1 MAKEKVAGLM
11 STEIGLNTAKAT
23 QGLNELKSAVK
34 DSTNEWKQM
43 ESQMKASGDEIGA
56 SEAKYK
62 GLSQS
67 VEKQQDVLQKLRQ
80 EQAEV
85 NRSTEAGEKTYQK
98 YASQITTAERQL
110 NSMIAQQ
117 AKAKQAYELQE
128 SGIAG
133 LNKEI
138 QQSIKETDA
147 YVERLKAEGKEEE
160 ALKAQKEGL
169 SRTLDKQSQLY
180 EAQSR
185 QLEKMTKSGDASSES
200 ISKQKIALDKTATS
214 IAKGKQSLEELD
226 LGQSKIGKNEGATEA
241 GGKFEKLTGA
251 VGKTTAGLT
260 ATVAVAGTAL
270 AGVSKLVGAIYDQQG
285 QVSALQAKTTGSY
298 KESKEAISAINKLY
312 AQGYGESVEDLTETY
327 TKLKQMNPKA
337 EVGELAEQT
346 KLVTQYS
353 KASGAD
359 TEEVL
364 KGAQNATK
372 AWNMSYQEY
381 FDNLFTLQ
389 KQGGDVGGEI
399 SDNMA
404 EYSQVLGQM
413 GLSAKDSFSMIAN
426 GIKTGAY
433 NGDKLLDFTKEFSI
447 SLNDGRMDKAIGDFS
462 KKSQDMFQGY
472 KDGKVTAGDM
482 FKQITGEMGKMTD
495 KQKEATLASNLWSA
509 LGEDNSLKVLGSL
522 GKQNKAFSDVSGT
535 AKKASDQLKESNPFE
550 LMKRSAEASV
560 SSVTMSAT
568 ETKKFKKALE
578 PLQKAVKNFI
588 NTMVKNMPAIVKA
601 ITPVVNFVAKH
612 GKAITAVLTG
622 ILALHFGSKVVS
634 SVSGVIKSV
643 KTLLPVLK
651 SIGTFMAANPATIW
665 IAGFV
670 ALAIALTELYKHSA
684 KFRSFVNGL
693 VEVAGNFF
701 KSVGKWIGS
710 ATKTVGKFF
719 SNIGKWFSGV
729 GKSISDGASAIGKW
743 FSGLV
748 RGFQKGWDAFIKFAT
763 GLLKTFGKI
772 VLISMALPLGIAITL
787 MKPLVGPMKTII
799 SALAKWLKSVWT
811 PVKNTWTSTWNAIGK
826 WFSSLLNS
834 IIKMWNTA
842 MTALGNTLRKEMDA
856 ISSVWSKAWSAIS
869 RIFTDVWNKMVRVFE
884 PIIKSIQRIV
894 SDTVNAI
901 SSAWSKAWSS
911 IADFFSNIWSKL
923 VHIGENGINAI
934 KNVLSPILSAIGR
947 LFSDTWKGIKN
958 GFSSLWDDMMAG
970 AKAGINGVIGVINTG
985 IGGINTVI
993 HMFGG
998 KENAL
1003 GKIPKF
1009 ANGTKGAP
1017 KGLAIVNDA
1026 PGEHYQEAI
1035 IDNSGR
1041 ATVLEGRN
1049 RLVNFSGGETVI
1061 PAHALPKFAHGT
1073 DNWLDTAIGWIKD
1086 KWDKLTEFIA
1096 HPIKALGNVMNKA
1109 VSGIAGSPLVTNIAP
1124 AMANGLVQGIADPI
1138 VNMFKSLKKK
1148 HDDEGS
1154 AAPAGSGVQRWK
1166 DLVIKALDKN
1176 GLSTSESMVNKV
1188 LRQIQSE
1195 SGGNEKAVQG
1205 GYTDINTITGD
1216 LAKGLM
1222 QTISATFN
1230 AYKFP
1235 GHGNIF
1241 NGYDN
1246 LLAALNYAKHRYGS
1260 NLSFLGQGH
1269 GYENGGIVSTHGLY
1283 EVAERNMPE
1292 IIIPLDPAKKMRAN
1306 DLLEQAN
1313 ARINGNQVTETASQ
1327 TDLSRVESK
1336 LDNMISLLSQ
1346 LANGQGNQV
1355 VQAIFDRNDLYR
1367 KQANDVN
1374 FRGYQSLI

>member
-1 MAKEKVAGLM
+1 
-11 STEIGLNTAKAT
+11 
-23 QGLNELKSAVK
+23 
-34 DSTNEWKQM
+34 
-43 ESQMKASGDEIGA
+43 
-56 SEAKYK
+56 
-62 GLSQS
+62 
-67 VEKQQDVLQKLRQ
+67 
-80 EQAEV
+80 
-85 NRSTEAGEKTYQK
+85 
-98 YASQITTAERQL
+98 
-110 NSMIAQQ
+110 
-117 AKAKQAYELQE
+117 
-128 SGIAG
+128 
-133 LNKEI
+133 
-138 QQSIKETDA
+138 
-147 YVERLKAEGKEEE
+147 
-160 ALKAQKEGL
+160 
-169 SRTLDKQSQLY
+169 
-180 EAQSR
+180 
-185 QLEKMTKSGDASSES
+185 
-200 ISKQKIALDKTATS
+200 
-214 IAKGKQSLEELD
+214 
-226 LGQSKIGKNEGATEA
+226 
-241 GGKFEKLTGA
+241 
-251 VGKTTAGLT
+251 
-260 ATVAVAGTAL
+260 
-270 AGVSKLVGAIYDQQG
+270 
-285 QVSALQAKTTGSY
+285 
-298 KESKEAISAINKLY
+298 
-312 AQGYGESVEDLTETY
+312 
-327 TKLKQMNPKA
+327 
-337 EVGELAEQT
+337 
-346 KLVTQYS
+346 
-353 KASGAD
+353 
-359 TEEVL
+359 
-364 KGAQNATK
+364 
-372 AWNMSYQEY
+372 
-381 FDNLFTLQ
+381 
-389 KQGGDVGGEI
+389 
-399 SDNMA
+399 MA

-447 SLNDGRMDKAIGDFS
+447 SLNDGRMDKAIGEFS

-522 GKQNKAFSDVSGT
+522 GKTNKAFDDTAGT
-535 AKKASDQLKESNPFE
+535 AKKAGDQLKESNPFE

-560 SSVTMSAT
+560 SSITMSAT
-568 ETKKFKKALE
+568 ETKNFKKALE
-578 PLQKAVKNFI
+578 PLQKAVKQFI
-588 NTMVKNMPAIVKA
+588 NTMVKNMPTIVKA
-601 ITPVVNFVAKH
+601 ITPVVNFVAQH
-612 GKAITAVLTG
+612 GKVITAVLAG
-622 ILALHFGSKVVS
+622 ILALHFGNRAVS
-634 SVSGVIKSV
+634 SITGIYSAVTKLWSGLKVIGAFLV
-643 KTLLPVLK
+643 
-651 SIGTFMAANPATIW
+651 ANPL
-665 IAGFV
+665 
-670 ALAIALTELYKHSA
+670 ALVITVIVGLGIALTELYKHSA

-719 SNIGKWFSGV
+719 SNIGKWFGGV
-729 GKSISDGASAIGKW
+729 GKSIGDGASAIGKW

-763 GLLKTFGKI
+763 NLLKTFGKI

-787 MKPLVGPMKTII
+787 IKPLVGPMKTII
-799 SALAKWLKSVWT
+799 SALAKWLKAVWT
-811 PVKNTWTSTWNAIGK
+811 PVKNAWTSTWNAIGK

-834 IIKMWNTA
+834 ITKMWNTA

-869 RIFTDVWNKMVRVFE
+869 RIFTDVWNKMVRVFD

-911 IADFFSNIWSKL
+911 IADFFSNIWRKL
-923 VHIGENGINAI
+923 VRIGENGINAI

-947 LFSDTWKGIKN
+947 VFSDTWKGIKN

-993 HMFGG
+993 HTFGG
-998 KENAL
+998 KKEAI

-1061 PAHALPKFAHGT
+1061 PAHALPKFANGT
-1073 DNWLDTAIGWIKD
+1073 DNWLDTAIGWISD

-1148 HDDEGS
+1148 HDDEGAS
-1154 AAPAGSGVQRWK
+1154 APAGSGVQRWK

-1230 AYKFP
+1230 AYAFP
-1235 GHGNIF
+1235 GHKNIF

-1246 LLAALNYAKHRYGS
+1246 LLAALAYAKNRYGS
-1260 NLSFLGQGH
+1260 NLAGLGEGH
-1269 GYENGGIVSTHGLY
+1269 GYAQGGIVSQHGFY
-1283 EVAERNMPE
+1283 EVAEQNMPE

-1306 DLLEQAN
+1306 ELLAEAN
-1313 ARINGNQVTETASQ
+1313 QRINGAQSQQVVVQSDTAQ
-1327 TDLSRVESK
+1327 LEQK
-1336 LDNMISLLSQ
+1336 FDNVITLLSLMLGVNQDQ
-1346 LANGQGNQV
+1346 LKAMQAQGGINLPNLMNQMGMA
-1355 VQAIFDRNDLYR
+1355 QATHN
-1367 KQANDVN
+1367 
-1374 FRGYQSLI
+1374 YQSI

>member
-23 QGLNELKSAVK
+23 QGLNELKSAVR

-43 ESQMKASGDEIGA
+43 ESQMKASGDIVGA
-56 SEAKYK
+56 SEVKYK
-62 GLSQS
+62 GLTES

-85 NRSTEAGEKTYQK
+85 NRSTEAGEATYQK

-270 AGVSKLVGAIYDQQG
+270 AGVSKLVNAIYDQQG

-372 AWNMSYQEY
+372 AWNMSYQDY

-447 SLNDGRMDKAIGDFS
+447 SLNDGRMDKSISEFS

-482 FKQITGEMGKMTD
+482 FKQISGEMSKMTD

-509 LGEDNSLKVLGSL
+509 LGEDNSLKVLESL

-535 AKKASDQLKESNPFE
+535 AKKTSDQLKESNPFE

-578 PLQKAVKNFI
+578 PLQKAVKDFI

-601 ITPVVNFVAKH
+601 ITPVVNFVADH
-612 GKAITAVLTG
+612 GKLILELMTAMLALNFTGKAINGLSKLHDAVTSTISVAQKVKDSKAFKWTASLGKKAFTKSIGAIKTVALGTGKLIGKSLKFTASIATKGANLAMAGLVKTAKATGTGIKLAFNFLKANPLILLVTAITAV
-622 ILALHFGSKVVS
+622 V
-634 SVSGVIKSV
+634 
-643 KTLLPVLK
+643 
-651 SIGTFMAANPATIW
+651 
-665 IAGFV
+665 V
-670 ALAIALTELYKHSA
+670 ALVELYKHNKKFRQFVDGLVKSA
-684 KFRSFVNGL
+684 KQ
-693 VEVAGNFF
+693 FF
-701 KSVGKWIGS
+701 EGI
-710 ATKTVGKFF
+710 T
-719 SNIGKWFSGV
+719 KWF
-729 GKSISDGASAIGKW
+729 
-743 FSGLV
+743 
-748 RGFQKGWDAFIKFAT
+748 
-763 GLLKTFGKI
+763 
-772 VLISMALPLGIAITL
+772 
-787 MKPLVGPMKTII
+787 
-799 SALAKWLKSVWT
+799 
-811 PVKNTWTSTWNAIGK
+811 
-826 WFSSLLNS
+826 
-834 IIKMWNTA
+834 
-842 MTALGNTLRKEMDA
+842 GN
-856 ISSVWSKAWSAIS
+856 
-869 RIFTDVWNKMVRVFE
+869 
-884 PIIKSIQRIV
+884 
-894 SDTVNAI
+894 
-901 SSAWSKAWSS
+901 AWSS
-911 IADFFSNIWSKL
+911 VTKSYDSFTHSFSKGWHSFTDGIGKAWNNTWSYVSNVFDKYINIYKRVIKTFTDFFTGNWRNLGKDIRGIWNALWDYVESIFGKKAGSIKHGIEGFGSKIWGTFQTIKDKVSGFWSDMWNGL
-923 VHIGENGINAI
+923 KDFARDGIN
-934 KNVLSPILSAIGR
+934 K
-947 LFSDTWKGIKN
+947 
-958 GFSSLWDDMMAG
+958 
-970 AKAGINGVIGVINTG
+970 VIGVINNG

-993 HMFGG
+993 HTFGG
-998 KENAL
+998 KKEAI

-1061 PAHALPKFAHGT
+1061 PAHALPKFAKGT
-1073 DNWLDTAIGWIKD
+1073 DNWLDTAVGWIKD
-1086 KWDKLTEFIA
+1086 KWEKLTEFISY
-1096 HPIKALGNVMNKA
+1096 PIKSLGNIMNKA
-1109 VSGIAGSPLVTNIAP
+1109 VENISGSALVTNVAP
-1124 AMANGLVQGIADPI
+1124 AMGNGFVQGIADPI
-1138 VNMFKSLKKK
+1138 VNLFKSLKKK
-1148 HDDEGS
+1148 HDDEEAS
-1154 AAPAGSGVQRWK
+1154 APAGSGVQRWK

-1188 LRQIQSE
+1188 LRQIQTE

-1222 QTISATFN
+1222 QTISAIFN
-1230 AYKFP
+1230 AYAFP
-1235 GHGNIF
+1235 GHKNIF

-1246 LLAALNYAKHRYGS
+1246 LLAALAYAKNRYGS
-1260 NLSFLGQGH
+1260 KLAGLGEGH
-1269 GYENGGIVSTHGLY
+1269 GYAQGGIVSQHGFY
-1283 EVAERNMPE
+1283 EVAEQNMPE

-1306 DLLEQAN
+1306 ELLGQAN
-1313 ARINGNQVTETASQ
+1313 QRINGTQSQQVVVQSDTAQ
-1327 TDLSRVESK
+1327 LEQK
-1336 LDNMISLLSQ
+1336 FDNVITLLSLMLGVNQDQ
-1346 LANGQGNQV
+1346 LKAMQAQGGINLPNLMNQMGMA
-1355 VQAIFDRNDLYR
+1355 QATHN
-1367 KQANDVN
+1367 
-1374 FRGYQSLI
+1374 YQSI

>member
-1 MAKEKVAGLM
+1 M
-11 STEIGLNTAKAT
+11 
-23 QGLNELKSAVK
+23 
-34 DSTNEWKQM
+34 
-43 ESQMKASGDEIGA
+43 
-56 SEAKYK
+56 
-62 GLSQS
+62 
-67 VEKQQDVLQKLRQ
+67 
-80 EQAEV
+80 
-85 NRSTEAGEKTYQK
+85 NRSTEAGEATYQK

-110 NSMIAQQ
+110 ASMTKQQEQ
-117 AKAKQAYELQE
+117 AKRAYELQE

-226 LGQSKIGKNEGATEA
+226 LGQSKVGKNNGAEEA
-241 GGKFEKLTGA
+241 SGKFSKLTGA

-285 QVSALQAKTTGSY
+285 QVNALQAKTTGSY

-447 SLNDGRMDKAIGDFS
+447 SLNDGRMDKSISEFS

-535 AKKASDQLKESNPFE
+535 AKKTSDQLKDSNPFE

-578 PLQKAVKNFI
+578 PLQKAVKQFI
-588 NTMVKNMPAIVKA
+588 DTMVKNMPAIVKA
-601 ITPVVNFVAKH
+601 ITPVVNFVANHGKLIMTIMTTMLALNFT
-612 GKAITAVLTG
+612 GKAINGISNLHGSIKDLMPTVTNAAKKGKKAFKWTASLGKKAFMGTLNGLKTTAVATG
-622 ILALHFGSKVVS
+622 KGIG
-634 SVSGVIKSV
+634 KSV
-643 KTLLPVLK
+643 KWT
-651 SIGTFMAANPATIW
+651 A
-665 IAGFV
+665 
-670 ALAIALTELYKHSA
+670 
-684 KFRSFVNGL
+684 
-693 VEVAGNFF
+693 
-701 KSVGKWIGS
+701 SV
-710 ATKTVGKFF
+710 ATK
-719 SNIGKWFSGV
+719 
-729 GKSISDGASAIGKW
+729 GAKLA
-743 FSGLV
+743 L
-748 RGFQKGWDAFIKFAT
+748 T
-763 GLLKTFGKI
+763 GLLKTAKLTGKGI
-772 VLISMALPLGIAITL
+772 KLAFNFLKANPLILLVTAITAIIVA
-787 MKPLVGPMKTII
+787 LVELYKHNKKFRQFVDGLVK
-799 SALAKWLKSVWT
+799 SAKKFFEGIT
-811 PVKNTWTSTWNAIGK
+811 K
-826 WFSSLLNS
+826 WF
-834 IIKMWNTA
+834 
-842 MTALGNTLRKEMDA
+842 GN
-856 ISSVWSKAWSAIS
+856 
-869 RIFTDVWNKMVRVFE
+869 
-884 PIIKSIQRIV
+884 
-894 SDTVNAI
+894 
-901 SSAWSKAWSS
+901 AWSS
-911 IADFFSNIWSKL
+911 VTKGYNSFSKSFSKGWHSFTDGIGKAWNSTWSYVGNVFDKYINVYKRIMRTFTDFFTGNWGNLGKDIRGIWNALWDYVESIFGKKVGSIKSGIEGFGSKIWNTFQTIKDKVSGFWSDMWNGL
-923 VHIGENGINAI
+923 KDFARDGIN
-934 KNVLSPILSAIGR
+934 N
-947 LFSDTWKGIKN
+947 
-958 GFSSLWDDMMAG
+958 
-970 AKAGINGVIGVINTG
+970 VIGVINTG

-993 HMFGG
+993 HTFGG
-998 KENAL
+998 KKEAIS
-1003 GKIPKF
+1003 KIPKF

-1035 IDNSGR
+1035 IDNSGK

-1061 PAHALPKFAHGT
+1061 PAHALPKFANGT
-1073 DNWLDTAIGWIKD
+1073 DNWLDTAIGWISD

-1109 VSGIAGSPLVTNIAP
+1109 VSGITGSHLVTNIAP

-1148 HDDEGS
+1148 HEDEDVV
-1154 AAPAGSGVQRWK
+1154 A
-1166 DLVIKALDKN
+1166 
-1176 GLSTSESMVNKV
+1176 
-1188 LRQIQSE
+1188 
-1195 SGGNEKAVQG
+1195 QG
-1205 GYTDINTITGD
+1205 GEGAMSKESFNKTARKAADMIGEHLSGADLAQLWSQAMFESNVNPSINTGYDDHDGTG
-1216 LAKGLM
+1216 KPRGLF
-1222 QTISATFN
+1222 QYKVGTFN
-1230 AYKFP
+1230 AWKYP
-1235 GHGNIF
+1235 GHNNILSALDQFLAVF
-1241 NGYDN
+1241 NMVDWRSALAPTGVKRGWGPWGAKRFAN
-1246 LLAALNYAKHRYGS
+1246 GGWINSRTFAEMGEEGFPEVVIPMNPSRKPRANQLLA
-1260 NLSFLGQGH
+1260 
-1269 GYENGGIVSTHGLY
+1269 E
-1283 EVAERNMPE
+1283 
-1292 IIIPLDPAKKMRAN
+1292 AN
-1306 DLLEQAN
+1306 Q
-1313 ARINGNQVTETASQ
+1313 RINGAQGQQVVVQSDTAQLEQKFDS
-1327 TDLSRVESK
+1327 V
-1336 LDNMISLLSQ
+1336 ISLLSLMLGVNRDQ
-1346 LANGQGNQV
+1346 LKALQSQGGINLPNLMNQMGMA
-1355 VQAIFDRNDLYR
+1355 QTTHN
-1367 KQANDVN
+1367 
-1374 FRGYQSLI
+1374 YQSI

>member
-23 QGLNELKSAVK
+23 QGLNELKSAVR

-43 ESQMKASGDEIGA
+43 ESQMKASGDIVGA
-56 SEAKYK
+56 SEVKYK
-62 GLSQS
+62 GLTES

-85 NRSTEAGEKTYQK
+85 NRSTEAGEATYQK

-270 AGVSKLVGAIYDQQG
+270 AGVSKLVNAIYDQQG

-372 AWNMSYQEY
+372 AWNMSYQDY

-447 SLNDGRMDKAIGDFS
+447 SLNDGRMDKSISEFS

-482 FKQITGEMGKMTD
+482 FKQISGEMSKMTD

-509 LGEDNSLKVLGSL
+509 LGEDNSLKVLESL

-535 AKKASDQLKESNPFE
+535 AKKTSDQLKESNPFE

-578 PLQKAVKNFI
+578 PLQKAVKDFI

-601 ITPVVNFVAKH
+601 ITPVVNFVADH
-612 GKAITAVLTG
+612 GKLILELMTAMLALNFTGKAINGLSKLHDAVTSTISVAQKVKDSKAFKWTASLGKKAFTKSIGAIKTVALGTGKLIGKSLKFTASIATKGANLAMAGLVKTAKATGTGIKLAFNFLKANPLILLVTAITAV
-622 ILALHFGSKVVS
+622 V
-634 SVSGVIKSV
+634 
-643 KTLLPVLK
+643 
-651 SIGTFMAANPATIW
+651 
-665 IAGFV
+665 V
-670 ALAIALTELYKHSA
+670 ALVELYKHNKKFRQFVDGLVKSA
-684 KFRSFVNGL
+684 KQ
-693 VEVAGNFF
+693 FF
-701 KSVGKWIGS
+701 EGI
-710 ATKTVGKFF
+710 T
-719 SNIGKWFSGV
+719 KWF
-729 GKSISDGASAIGKW
+729 
-743 FSGLV
+743 
-748 RGFQKGWDAFIKFAT
+748 
-763 GLLKTFGKI
+763 
-772 VLISMALPLGIAITL
+772 
-787 MKPLVGPMKTII
+787 
-799 SALAKWLKSVWT
+799 
-811 PVKNTWTSTWNAIGK
+811 
-826 WFSSLLNS
+826 
-834 IIKMWNTA
+834 
-842 MTALGNTLRKEMDA
+842 GN
-856 ISSVWSKAWSAIS
+856 
-869 RIFTDVWNKMVRVFE
+869 
-884 PIIKSIQRIV
+884 
-894 SDTVNAI
+894 
-901 SSAWSKAWSS
+901 AWSS
-911 IADFFSNIWSKL
+911 VTKSYDSFTHSFSKGWHSFTDGIGKAWNNTWSYVSNVFDKYINIYKRVIKTFTDFFTGNWRNLGKDIRGIWNALWDYVESIFGKKAGSIKHGIEGFGSKIWGTFQTIKDKVSGFWSDMWNGL
-923 VHIGENGINAI
+923 KDFARNGIN
-934 KNVLSPILSAIGR
+934 NVI
-947 LFSDTWKGIKN
+947 DT
-958 GFSSLWDDMMAG
+958 
-970 AKAGINGVIGVINTG
+970 INNG

-993 HMFGG
+993 HTFGG
-998 KENAL
+998 KKNAI

-1026 PGEHYQEAI
+1026 PGEHYQETI

-1061 PAHALPKFAHGT
+1061 PAHALPKFAKGT
-1073 DNWLDTAIGWIKD
+1073 DNWLDTAVGWIKD
-1086 KWDKLTEFIA
+1086 KWEKLTEFIS
-1096 HPIKALGNVMNKA
+1096 HPIKSLGNIMNKA
-1109 VSGIAGSPLVTNIAP
+1109 VENISGSALVTNVAP
-1124 AMANGLVQGIADPI
+1124 AMGNGFVQGIADPI
-1138 VNMFKSLKKK
+1138 VNLFKSLKKK
-1148 HDDEGS
+1148 HDDEEAS
-1154 AAPAGSGVQRWK
+1154 APAGSGVQRWK

-1188 LRQIQSE
+1188 LRQIQTE

-1230 AYKFP
+1230 AYAFP
-1235 GHGNIF
+1235 GHKNIF

-1246 LLAALNYAKHRYGS
+1246 LLAALAYAKNRYGS
-1260 NLSFLGQGH
+1260 KLAGLGEGH
-1269 GYENGGIVSTHGLY
+1269 GYAQGGIVSQHGFY
-1283 EVAERNMPE
+1283 EVAEQNMPE

-1306 DLLEQAN
+1306 ELLGQAN
-1313 ARINGNQVTETASQ
+1313 QRINGTQSQQVVVQSDTAQ
-1327 TDLSRVESK
+1327 LEQK
-1336 LDNMISLLSQ
+1336 FDNVITLLSLMLGVNQDQ
-1346 LANGQGNQV
+1346 LKAMQAQGGINLPNLMNQMGMA
-1355 VQAIFDRNDLYR
+1355 QATHN
-1367 KQANDVN
+1367 
-1374 FRGYQSLI
+1374 YQSI

>member
-1 MAKEKVAGLM
+1 MVKEKVAGLM
-11 STEIGLNTAKAT
+11 STEIGLNTTKAT
-23 QGLNELKSAVK
+23 ESLNQLKSAVK

-62 GLSQS
+62 GLTQS
-67 VEKQQDVLQKLRQ
+67 VNQQQDVLQKLRQ

-85 NRSTEAGEKTYQK
+85 NRSTEAGEATYQK

-110 NSMIAQQ
+110 ASMTKQQEQ
-117 AKAKQAYELQE
+117 AKRAYELQE

-147 YVERLKAEGKEEE
+147 YVDRLKAEGKEEE

-251 VGKTTAGLT
+251 VGKTKLGLT
-260 ATVAVAGTAL
+260 ATVAAAGTAL

-285 QVSALQAKTTGSY
+285 QVNALQAKTTGSY
-298 KESKEAISAINKLY
+298 KESKEAIAAINKLY

-372 AWNMSYQEY
+372 AWNMSYQDY

-447 SLNDGRMDKAIGDFS
+447 SLNDGRMDKSISEFS

-535 AKKASDQLKESNPFE
+535 AKKTSDQLKESNPFE

-588 NTMVKNMPAIVKA
+588 DTMVKNMPAIVKA

-670 ALAIALTELYKHSA
+670 ALAVAFTALYKHNKKFRQFVDGLVKSA
-684 KFRSFVNGL
+684 KQFFEGITKWFGNAWSSVTKGYNSFS
-693 VEVAGNFF
+693 
-701 KSVGKWIGS
+701 KS
-710 ATKTVGKFF
+710 F
-719 SNIGKWFSGV
+719 SKGWHSFTDGIGKAWNSTWSYV
-729 GKSISDGASAIGKW
+729 GNVFDKNLNVYKKVLRLFTDFFTGNWGNLGKDIRGIWNALWDYVESI
-743 FSGLV
+743 
-748 RGFQKGWDAFIKFAT
+748 
-763 GLLKTFGKI
+763 FGKKAGSI
-772 VLISMALPLGIAITL
+772 KHGIENF
-787 MKPLVGPMKTII
+787 G
-799 SALAKWLKSVWT
+799 
-811 PVKNTWTSTWNAIGK
+811 
-826 WFSSLLNS
+826 
-834 IIKMWNTA
+834 
-842 MTALGNTLRKEMDA
+842 
-856 ISSVWSKAWSAIS
+856 SSVWNLFGRIKDRVSGFWS
-869 RIFTDVWNKMVRVFE
+869 DMWNGLK
-884 PIIKSIQRIV
+884 
-894 SDTVNAI
+894 
-901 SSAWSKAWSS
+901 
-911 IADFFSNIWSKL
+911 DFARD
-923 VHIGENGINAI
+923 GIN
-934 KNVLSPILSAIGR
+934 N
-947 LFSDTWKGIKN
+947 
-958 GFSSLWDDMMAG
+958 
-970 AKAGINGVIGVINTG
+970 VIGVINNG
-985 IGGINTVI
+985 IGGINSVI
-993 HMFGG
+993 HTFGG
-998 KENAL
+998 KKEAI

-1061 PAHALPKFAHGT
+1061 PAHALPKFANGT
-1073 DNWLDTAIGWIKD
+1073 DNWLDTAIGWISD

-1096 HPIKALGNVMNKA
+1096 HPIKALGNVMNQA
-1109 VSGIAGSPLVTNIAP
+1109 VSGITGSPLVTNIAP

-1148 HDDEGS
+1148 HEDEDVVAQAGEGAMS
-1154 AAPAGSGVQRWK
+1154 KESFNKTARKAADMIGEHLSGA
-1166 DLVIKALDKN
+1166 DLAQLW
-1176 GLSTSESMVNKV
+1176 SQAMFESNVNP
-1188 LRQIQSE
+1188 S
-1195 SGGNEKAVQG
+1195 
-1205 GYTDINTITGD
+1205 INTGYDDGDGTG
-1216 LAKGLM
+1216 KPRGLF
-1222 QTISATFN
+1222 QYKVRTFN
-1230 AYKFP
+1230 AWKYP
-1235 GHGNIF
+1235 GHNNILSALDQFLAVF
-1241 NGYDN
+1241 NMVDWRSA
-1246 LLAALNYAKHRYGS
+1246 LAPTGVKRGWGPWGAKR
-1260 NLSFLGQGH
+1260 FAD
-1269 GYENGGIVSTHGLY
+1269 GGWINSRTFAEMGEEGFP
-1283 EVAERNMPE
+1283 EVV
-1292 IIIPLDPAKKMRAN
+1292 IPMNPSRKPRAN
-1306 DLLEQAN
+1306 QLLEEAN
-1313 ARINGNQVTETASQ
+1313 QRINGNQVTETASQ

-1346 LANGQGNQV
+1346 LATGQGNQV

-1374 FRGYQSLI
+1374 LRGYQSFI

>member
-23 QGLNELKSAVK
+23 QGLNELKSAVR

-43 ESQMKASGDEIGA
+43 ESQMKASGDIVGA
-56 SEAKYK
+56 SEVKYK
-62 GLSQS
+62 GLTES

-85 NRSTEAGEKTYQK
+85 NRSTEAGEATYQK

-270 AGVSKLVGAIYDQQG
+270 AGVSKLVNAIYDQQG

-372 AWNMSYQEY
+372 AWNMSYQDY

-447 SLNDGRMDKAIGDFS
+447 SLNDGRMDKSISEFS

-482 FKQITGEMGKMTD
+482 FKQISGEMSKMTD

-509 LGEDNSLKVLGSL
+509 LGEDNSLKVLESL

-535 AKKASDQLKESNPFE
+535 AKKTSDQLKESNPFE

-578 PLQKAVKNFI
+578 PLQKAVKDFI

-601 ITPVVNFVAKH
+601 ITPVVNFVADH
-612 GKAITAVLTG
+612 GKLILELMTAMLALNFTGKAINGLSKLHDAVTSTISVAQKVKDSKAFKWTASLGKKAFTKSIGAIKTVALGTGKLIGKSLKFTASIATKGANLAMAGLVKTAKATGTGIKLAFNFLKANPLILLVTAITAV
-622 ILALHFGSKVVS
+622 V
-634 SVSGVIKSV
+634 
-643 KTLLPVLK
+643 
-651 SIGTFMAANPATIW
+651 
-665 IAGFV
+665 V
-670 ALAIALTELYKHSA
+670 ALVELYKHNKKFRQFVDGLVKSA
-684 KFRSFVNGL
+684 KQFFEGITKWFGNAWSSVTKSYDSFTH
-693 VEVAGNFF
+693 
-701 KSVGKWIGS
+701 S
-710 ATKTVGKFF
+710 F
-719 SNIGKWFSGV
+719 SKGWHSFTDGIGKAWNNTWSYVSNVFDKYINIYKRV
-729 GKSISDGASAIGKW
+729 I
-743 FSGLV
+743 
-748 RGFQKGWDAFIKFAT
+748 
-763 GLLKTFGKI
+763 KTFTDFFTGNWGNLGKDI
-772 VLISMALPLGIAITL
+772 RGI
-787 MKPLVGPMKTII
+787 
-799 SALAKWLKSVWT
+799 
-811 PVKNTWTSTWNAIGK
+811 WNALWDYVESIFGK
-826 WFSSLLNS
+826 KAGS
-834 IIKMWNTA
+834 IKHGIENF
-842 MTALGNTLRKEMDA
+842 G
-856 ISSVWSKAWSAIS
+856 SSVWNLFGRIKYKVSGFWS
-869 RIFTDVWNKMVRVFE
+869 DMWNGLK
-884 PIIKSIQRIV
+884 
-894 SDTVNAI
+894 
-901 SSAWSKAWSS
+901 
-911 IADFFSNIWSKL
+911 DFARD
-923 VHIGENGINAI
+923 GIN
-934 KNVLSPILSAIGR
+934 NVIS
-947 LFSDTWKGIKN
+947 
-958 GFSSLWDDMMAG
+958 
-970 AKAGINGVIGVINTG
+970 VINNG

-993 HMFGG
+993 HTFGG
-998 KENAL
+998 KKEAI

-1041 ATVLEGRN
+1041 ATVLGGRN

-1061 PAHALPKFAHGT
+1061 PAHALPKFAKGT
-1073 DNWLDTAIGWIKD
+1073 DNWLDTAVGWIKD
-1086 KWDKLTEFIA
+1086 KWEKLTEFIS
-1096 HPIKALGNVMNKA
+1096 HPIKSLGNIMNKA
-1109 VSGIAGSPLVTNIAP
+1109 VENISGSALVTNVAP
-1124 AMANGLVQGIADPI
+1124 AVGNGFVQGIADPI
-1138 VNMFKSLKKK
+1138 VNLFKSLKKK
-1148 HDDEGS
+1148 HDDEEAS
-1154 AAPAGSGVQRWK
+1154 APAGSGVQRWK

-1188 LRQIQSE
+1188 LRQIQTE

-1230 AYKFP
+1230 AYAFP
-1235 GHGNIF
+1235 GHKNIF

-1246 LLAALNYAKHRYGS
+1246 LLAALAYAKNRYGS
-1260 NLSFLGQGH
+1260 NLAGLGEGH
-1269 GYENGGIVSTHGLY
+1269 GYAQGGIVSQHGFY
-1283 EVAERNMPE
+1283 EVAEQNMPE

-1306 DLLEQAN
+1306 KLLAEAN
-1313 ARINGNQVTETASQ
+1313 QRINGAQSQQVVVQSDTSQ
-1327 TDLSRVESK
+1327 LEQK
-1336 LDNMISLLSQ
+1336 FDNVIALLSLMLGVNQDQ
-1346 LANGQGNQV
+1346 LKALQSQGGINLPNLMNQMGMA
-1355 VQAIFDRNDLYR
+1355 QTTHN
-1367 KQANDVN
+1367 
-1374 FRGYQSLI
+1374 YQSI

>member
-85 NRSTEAGEKTYQK
+85 NRSTEAGEATYQK

-147 YVERLKAEGKEEE
+147 YVERLKAEGREEE

-185 QLEKMTKSGDASSES
+185 QLEKMVKSGDASSES

-285 QVSALQAKTTGSY
+285 QVNALQAKTTGSY

-353 KASGAD
+353 KDSGAD

-372 AWNMSYQEY
+372 AWHMSYQDY

-426 GIKTGAY
+426 GIKSGAY

-447 SLNDGRMDKAIGDFS
+447 SLNDGRMDKSISEFS

-522 GKQNKAFSDVSGT
+522 GKTNKAFDDTAGT
-535 AKKASDQLKESNPFE
+535 AKKTSDQLKESNPFE

-588 NTMVKNMPAIVKA
+588 DTMVKNMPAIVKA
-601 ITPVVNFVAKH
+601 ITPVVNFVADH
-612 GKAITAVLTG
+612 GKLILGVLTTMLALNFTGKAINGLSNLRGAITTTTSVAKKAGSVGKTAFKWTASLGKKAFTKSIGAIKTVALGTGKLIGKSLKWTASIATKGANLAMAGLVKTAKATGTGIKLAFNFLKANPLILLVTAITAV
-622 ILALHFGSKVVS
+622 V
-634 SVSGVIKSV
+634 
-643 KTLLPVLK
+643 
-651 SIGTFMAANPATIW
+651 
-665 IAGFV
+665 V
-670 ALAIALTELYKHSA
+670 ALVELYKHNKKFRQFVDGLVKSA
-684 KFRSFVNGL
+684 KQ
-693 VEVAGNFF
+693 FF
-701 KSVGKWIGS
+701 EGI
-710 ATKTVGKFF
+710 T
-719 SNIGKWFSGV
+719 KWF
-729 GKSISDGASAIGKW
+729 
-743 FSGLV
+743 
-748 RGFQKGWDAFIKFAT
+748 
-763 GLLKTFGKI
+763 
-772 VLISMALPLGIAITL
+772 
-787 MKPLVGPMKTII
+787 
-799 SALAKWLKSVWT
+799 
-811 PVKNTWTSTWNAIGK
+811 
-826 WFSSLLNS
+826 
-834 IIKMWNTA
+834 
-842 MTALGNTLRKEMDA
+842 GN
-856 ISSVWSKAWSAIS
+856 
-869 RIFTDVWNKMVRVFE
+869 
-884 PIIKSIQRIV
+884 
-894 SDTVNAI
+894 
-901 SSAWSKAWSS
+901 AWSS
-911 IADFFSNIWSKL
+911 VTKGYNSFSKSFSKGWNSFTDGIGRAWNSTWSYVGNVFDKYLNVYKKGLRLFTDFFTGNWGNLGKDIRGIWNALWDYVESIFGKRVGAIKSGIEGFGSKIWGTFQTIKDKVSGFWSDMWNGL
-923 VHIGENGINAI
+923 KDFARDGIN
-934 KNVLSPILSAIGR
+934 N
-947 LFSDTWKGIKN
+947 
-958 GFSSLWDDMMAG
+958 
-970 AKAGINGVIGVINTG
+970 VIGVINAG

-993 HMFGG
+993 HTFGG
-998 KENAL
+998 KKEAI

-1096 HPIKALGNVMNKA
+1096 HPIKALGNVMNRA
-1109 VSGIAGSPLVTNIAP
+1109 VSGISGSPLVTNIAP

-1138 VNMFKSLKKK
+1138 VNLFKSLKKK
-1148 HDDEGS
+1148 HEDEDVVAQAGEGAMS
-1154 AAPAGSGVQRWK
+1154 KESFNKAARKAADIIGEHLSGA
-1166 DLVIKALDKN
+1166 DLAQLW
-1176 GLSTSESMVNKV
+1176 SQAMFESNVNP
-1188 LRQIQSE
+1188 S
-1195 SGGNEKAVQG
+1195 
-1205 GYTDINTITGD
+1205 INTGYDDHDGTG
-1216 LAKGLM
+1216 KPRGLF
-1222 QTISATFN
+1222 QYKVGTFN
-1230 AYKFP
+1230 AWKYP
-1235 GHGNIF
+1235 GHNNILSALDQFLAVF
-1241 NGYDN
+1241 NMVDWRSALAPTGVKRGWGPWGAKRFADGGWIN
-1246 LLAALNYAKHRYGS
+1246 SRTFAEMGEEGFPEVVIPMNPSRKPRANQLLA
-1260 NLSFLGQGH
+1260 
-1269 GYENGGIVSTHGLY
+1269 E
-1283 EVAERNMPE
+1283 
-1292 IIIPLDPAKKMRAN
+1292 AN
-1306 DLLEQAN
+1306 Q
-1313 ARINGNQVTETASQ
+1313 RINGAQSQQVVVQSDTTQLEQ
-1327 TDLSRVESK
+1327 K
-1336 LDNMISLLSQ
+1336 FDNVISLLSLMLGVNQDQ
-1346 LANGQGNQV
+1346 LKAMQAQGGINLPNLMNQMGMA
-1355 VQAIFDRNDLYR
+1355 QTTHN
-1367 KQANDVN
+1367 
-1374 FRGYQSLI
+1374 YQSI

>member
-11 STEIGLNTAKAT
+11 STEIGLNTNKAT
-23 QGLNELKSAVK
+23 ESLNQLKSAVK

-85 NRSTEAGEKTYQK
+85 NRSTEAGEATYQK

-110 NSMIAQQ
+110 ASMTKQQEQ
-117 AKAKQAYELQE
+117 AKRAYELQE

-160 ALKAQKEGL
+160 GLKAQKEGL
-169 SRTLDKQSQLY
+169 SRTLSKQSDLY
-180 EAQSR
+180 EAQR
-185 QLEKMTKSGDASSES
+185 KQLDKMVKSGDASSES

-251 VGKTTAGLT
+251 VDKTKLGLT
-260 ATVAVAGTAL
+260 ATVTAAGAAL
-270 AGVSKLVGAIYDQQG
+270 AGVSKLVSAVYDQQS

-298 KESKEAISAINKLY
+298 KESKEAVAAINKLY

-447 SLNDGRMDKAIGDFS
+447 SLNDGRMDEAISSFS

-509 LGEDNSLKVLGSL
+509 LGEDNSLKVLESL
-522 GKQNKAFSDVSGT
+522 GKQNKAFDNVSGT
-535 AKKASDQLKESNPFE
+535 AKKTSDQLKESNPFE

-588 NTMVKNMPAIVKA
+588 DTMVKNMPAIIKA

-634 SVSGVIKSV
+634 SVSGVIKSI

-651 SIGTFMAANPATIW
+651 SIGTFMAANPATLW

-670 ALAIALTELYKHSA
+670 ALAVAFTALYKHSK
-684 KFRSFVNGL
+684 KFRTFVDGI
-693 VEVAGNFF
+693 VKSSKNF
-701 KSVGKWIGS
+701 
-710 ATKTVGKFF
+710 
-719 SNIGKWFSGV
+719 FSGV
-729 GKSISDGASAIGKW
+729 TKW
-743 FSGLV
+743 FGNTWSSV
-748 RGFQKGWDAFIKFAT
+748 TKGFSSFNKSFSKGWHSFTDGISRAWNTTWNYVGNAFDKNLNVYKKGLRLFTDFFT
-763 GLLKTFGKI
+763 GNWVNLGKDIGGIWNALWDYVESIFGKKAGSI
-772 VLISMALPLGIAITL
+772 KHGIENF
-787 MKPLVGPMKTII
+787 G
-799 SALAKWLKSVWT
+799 
-811 PVKNTWTSTWNAIGK
+811 
-826 WFSSLLNS
+826 
-834 IIKMWNTA
+834 
-842 MTALGNTLRKEMDA
+842 
-856 ISSVWSKAWSAIS
+856 SSVWNLFGRIKDRVSGFWS
-869 RIFTDVWNKMVRVFE
+869 DMWNGLK
-884 PIIKSIQRIV
+884 
-894 SDTVNAI
+894 
-901 SSAWSKAWSS
+901 
-911 IADFFSNIWSKL
+911 DFARD
-923 VHIGENGINAI
+923 GIN
-934 KNVLSPILSAIGR
+934 NVIS
-947 LFSDTWKGIKN
+947 
-958 GFSSLWDDMMAG
+958 
-970 AKAGINGVIGVINTG
+970 VINNG

-993 HMFGG
+993 HTFGG
-998 KENAL
+998 KKEVI

-1061 PAHALPKFAHGT
+1061 PAHALPKFANGT

-1096 HPIKALGNVMNKA
+1096 HPIKALGNVMNKV
-1109 VSGIAGSPLVTNIAP
+1109 VSGITGSPLVTNIAP

-1148 HDDEGS
+1148 HEDEDVVAQAGEGAMS
-1154 AAPAGSGVQRWK
+1154 KESFNKTARKAADIIGEHLSGA
-1166 DLVIKALDKN
+1166 DLAQLW
-1176 GLSTSESMVNKV
+1176 SQAMFESNVNP
-1188 LRQIQSE
+1188 S
-1195 SGGNEKAVQG
+1195 
-1205 GYTDINTITGD
+1205 INTGYDDHDGTG
-1216 LAKGLM
+1216 KPRGLF
-1222 QTISATFN
+1222 QYKVGTFN
-1230 AYKFP
+1230 AWKYP
-1235 GHGNIF
+1235 GHNNILSALDQFLAVF
-1241 NGYDN
+1241 NMVDWRSALAPTGVKRGWGPWGAKRFADGGWIN
-1246 LLAALNYAKHRYGS
+1246 SRTFAEMGEEGFPEVVIPMNPSRKPRANQLLA
-1260 NLSFLGQGH
+1260 
-1269 GYENGGIVSTHGLY
+1269 E
-1283 EVAERNMPE
+1283 
-1292 IIIPLDPAKKMRAN
+1292 AN
-1306 DLLEQAN
+1306 Q
-1313 ARINGNQVTETASQ
+1313 RINGAQEQQIVVQSDTAQ
-1327 TDLSRVESK
+1327 LEQK
-1336 LDNMISLLSQ
+1336 FDNVITLLSLMLGVNQDQ
-1346 LANGQGNQV
+1346 LKAMQAQGGINLPNLMNQMGMA
-1355 VQAIFDRNDLYR
+1355 QATHN
-1367 KQANDVN
+1367 
-1374 FRGYQSLI
+1374 YQSI

>member
-62 GLSQS
+62 GLTQS
-67 VEKQQDVLQKLRQ
+67 VSQQQDVLQKLRQ

-85 NRSTEAGEKTYQK
+85 NRSTEAGEATYQK

-185 QLEKMTKSGDASSES
+185 QLEKMVKSGDASSES

-337 EVGELAEQT
+337 DVGELAEQT

-447 SLNDGRMDKAIGDFS
+447 SLNDGRMDKSISEFS

-535 AKKASDQLKESNPFE
+535 AKKTSDQLKESNPFE

-578 PLQKAVKNFI
+578 PLQKAVKDFI

-601 ITPVVNFVAKH
+601 ITPVVNFVADH
-612 GKAITAVLTG
+612 GKLILELMTAMLALNFTGKAINGLSKLHDAVTSTISVAQKVKDSKAFKWTASLGKKAFTKSIGAIKTASIATGKLIGKSLKWTASIATKGANLAMAGLVKTAKATGTGIKLAFNFLKANPLILLVTAITAV
-622 ILALHFGSKVVS
+622 V
-634 SVSGVIKSV
+634 
-643 KTLLPVLK
+643 
-651 SIGTFMAANPATIW
+651 
-665 IAGFV
+665 V
-670 ALAIALTELYKHSA
+670 ALVELYKHNKKFRQFVDGLVKSA
-684 KFRSFVNGL
+684 KQFFEGITKWFGNAWSSVTKSYNSFTH
-693 VEVAGNFF
+693 
-701 KSVGKWIGS
+701 S
-710 ATKTVGKFF
+710 F
-719 SNIGKWFSGV
+719 SKGWHSFTDGIGKAWNNTWSYV
-729 GKSISDGASAIGKW
+729 GNVFDKYINIYKR
-743 FSGLV
+743 V
-748 RGFQKGWDAFIKFAT
+748 I
-763 GLLKTFGKI
+763 KTFTDFFTGNWGNLGKDI
-772 VLISMALPLGIAITL
+772 RGI
-787 MKPLVGPMKTII
+787 
-799 SALAKWLKSVWT
+799 
-811 PVKNTWTSTWNAIGK
+811 WNSLWDYVESIFGK
-826 WFSSLLNS
+826 KAGS
-834 IIKMWNTA
+834 IKHGIENF
-842 MTALGNTLRKEMDA
+842 G
-856 ISSVWSKAWSAIS
+856 SSVWNLFGRIKDKVSGFWS
-869 RIFTDVWNKMVRVFE
+869 DMWNGLK
-884 PIIKSIQRIV
+884 
-894 SDTVNAI
+894 
-901 SSAWSKAWSS
+901 
-911 IADFFSNIWSKL
+911 DFARD
-923 VHIGENGINAI
+923 GIN
-934 KNVLSPILSAIGR
+934 N
-947 LFSDTWKGIKN
+947 
-958 GFSSLWDDMMAG
+958 
-970 AKAGINGVIGVINTG
+970 VIGVINTG

-993 HMFGG
+993 HTFGG
-998 KENAL
+998 KNNAI

-1061 PAHALPKFAHGT
+1061 PAHALPKFANGT
-1073 DNWLDTAIGWIKD
+1073 DNWLDTAIGWISD

-1148 HDDEGS
+1148 HEDEDVVAQAGEGAMS
-1154 AAPAGSGVQRWK
+1154 KESFNKTARKAADMIGEHLSGA
-1166 DLVIKALDKN
+1166 DLAQLW
-1176 GLSTSESMVNKV
+1176 SQAMFESNVNP
-1188 LRQIQSE
+1188 S
-1195 SGGNEKAVQG
+1195 
-1205 GYTDINTITGD
+1205 INTGYDDHDGTG
-1216 LAKGLM
+1216 KPRGLF
-1222 QTISATFN
+1222 QYKVGTFN
-1230 AYKFP
+1230 AWKYP
-1235 GHGNIF
+1235 GHNNILSALDQFLAVF
-1241 NGYDN
+1241 NMVDWRSA
-1246 LLAALNYAKHRYGS
+1246 LAPTGVKRGWGPWGAKR
-1260 NLSFLGQGH
+1260 FA
-1269 GYENGGIVSTHGLY
+1269 NGGWINSRTFAEMGEEGFP
-1283 EVAERNMPE
+1283 EVV
-1292 IIIPLDPAKKMRAN
+1292 IPMNPSRKPRAN
-1306 DLLEQAN
+1306 QLLEEAN
-1313 ARINGNQVTETASQ
+1313 QRINGNQVTESASQ

-1346 LANGQGNQV
+1346 LVTGQGNQV

-1374 FRGYQSLI
+1374 LRGYQSLI

>member
-85 NRSTEAGEKTYQK
+85 NRSTEAGEATYQK

-110 NSMIAQQ
+110 ASMTKQQEQ
-117 AKAKQAYELQE
+117 AKRAYELQE

-251 VGKTTAGLT
+251 VDKTKLGLT
-260 ATVAVAGTAL
+260 ATVAAAGAAL
-270 AGVSKLVGAIYDQQG
+270 AGVSKLVSAVYDQQS

-298 KESKEAISAINKLY
+298 KESKEAIAAINKLY
-312 AQGYGESVEDLTETY
+312 AQGYGESVQDLTETY

-337 EVGELAEQT
+337 DVGELAEQT

-372 AWNMSYQEY
+372 AWHMSYQEY

-447 SLNDGRMDKAIGDFS
+447 SLNDGRMDKSISEFS

-588 NTMVKNMPAIVKA
+588 DTMVKNMPAIVKA

-670 ALAIALTELYKHSA
+670 ALAVAFTTLYKHSK
-684 KFRSFVNGL
+684 KFRAFVDGI
-693 VEVAGNFF
+693 VKSSKNF
-701 KSVGKWIGS
+701 
-710 ATKTVGKFF
+710 
-719 SNIGKWFSGV
+719 FSGV
-729 GKSISDGASAIGKW
+729 TKW
-743 FSGLV
+743 FGNTWSSVTKGFSSFNKSFSKGWHSFTDGISRAWNTTWNYVGNVFDKNLNVYKKGLRLFTDFFTGNWGNLGKDV
-748 RGFQKGWDAFIKFAT
+748 RGIWNALWDYVESI
-763 GLLKTFGKI
+763 FGKKVGSI
-772 VLISMALPLGIAITL
+772 KHGIEGFGSKIWSTFQ
-787 MKPLVGPMKTII
+787 TIKDKV
-799 SALAKWLKSVWT
+799 SGFWSD
-811 PVKNTWTSTWNAIGK
+811 
-826 WFSSLLNS
+826 
-834 IIKMWNTA
+834 MWNG
-842 MTALGNTLRKEMDA
+842 LK
-856 ISSVWSKAWSAIS
+856 
-869 RIFTDVWNKMVRVFE
+869 
-884 PIIKSIQRIV
+884 
-894 SDTVNAI
+894 
-901 SSAWSKAWSS
+901 
-911 IADFFSNIWSKL
+911 DFAR
-923 VHIGENGINAI
+923 NGIN
-934 KNVLSPILSAIGR
+934 NVI
-947 LFSDTWKGIKN
+947 DT
-958 GFSSLWDDMMAG
+958 
-970 AKAGINGVIGVINTG
+970 INNG

-993 HMFGG
+993 HTFGG
-998 KENAL
+998 KKEAI

-1073 DNWLDTAIGWIKD
+1073 DNWLNTAIGWISD

-1148 HDDEGS
+1148 HEDEDVVAQAGEGAMS
-1154 AAPAGSGVQRWK
+1154 KESFNKTARKAADIIGEHLSGA
-1166 DLVIKALDKN
+1166 DLAQLW
-1176 GLSTSESMVNKV
+1176 SQAMFESNVNP
-1188 LRQIQSE
+1188 S
-1195 SGGNEKAVQG
+1195 
-1205 GYTDINTITGD
+1205 INTGYDDHDGTG
-1216 LAKGLM
+1216 KPRGLF
-1222 QTISATFN
+1222 QYKVGTFN
-1230 AYKFP
+1230 AWKYP
-1235 GHGNIF
+1235 GHNNILSALDQFLAVF
-1241 NGYDN
+1241 NMVDWRSALAPTGVKRGWGPWGAKRFADGGWIN
-1246 LLAALNYAKHRYGS
+1246 SRTFAEMGEEGFPEVVIPMNPSRKPRANQLLA
-1260 NLSFLGQGH
+1260 
-1269 GYENGGIVSTHGLY
+1269 E
-1283 EVAERNMPE
+1283 
-1292 IIIPLDPAKKMRAN
+1292 AN
-1306 DLLEQAN
+1306 Q
-1313 ARINGNQVTETASQ
+1313 RINGAQSQQVVVQSDTAQ
-1327 TDLSRVESK
+1327 LEQK
-1336 LDNMISLLSQ
+1336 FDNVIALLSLMLGVNQDQ
-1346 LANGQGNQV
+1346 LKALQAQGGINLPNLMNQMGMA
-1355 VQAIFDRNDLYR
+1355 QTTHN
-1367 KQANDVN
+1367 
-1374 FRGYQSLI
+1374 YQSI

>member
-23 QGLNELKSAVK
+23 QGLNELKSAVR

-85 NRSTEAGEKTYQK
+85 NRSTEAGEATYQK

-110 NSMIAQQ
+110 ASMTKQQEQ
-117 AKAKQAYELQE
+117 AKRAYELQE

-147 YVERLKAEGKEEE
+147 YVERLKAEGREEE

-180 EAQSR
+180 EAQR
-185 QLEKMTKSGDASSES
+185 KQLDKMTKSGDASSES

-298 KESKEAISAINKLY
+298 KESKEAVAAINKLY

-447 SLNDGRMDKAIGDFS
+447 SLNDGRMDKSISEFS

-535 AKKASDQLKESNPFE
+535 AKKTSDQLKESNPFE

-578 PLQKAVKNFI
+578 PLQKAVKDFI

-601 ITPVVNFVAKH
+601 ITPVVNFVADH
-612 GKAITAVLTG
+612 GKLILELMTAMLALNFTGKAINGLSKLHDAVTSTISVAQKVKDSKAFKWTASLGKKAFTKSIGAIKTVALGTGKLIGKSLKFTASIATKGANLAMAGLVKTAKATGTGIKLAFNFLKANPLILLVTAITAV
-622 ILALHFGSKVVS
+622 V
-634 SVSGVIKSV
+634 
-643 KTLLPVLK
+643 
-651 SIGTFMAANPATIW
+651 
-665 IAGFV
+665 V
-670 ALAIALTELYKHSA
+670 ALVELYKHNKKFRQFVDGLVKSA
-684 KFRSFVNGL
+684 KQFFEGITKWFGNTWSSVTKAYNSFSRSFSKGWHSLTDGIGRAWNNTWSYVSNVFDKYINIYKRVIKTFTDFFTGNWGNLGKDIRGIWNALWDYVESIFGKKVGSIKSGIEGFGSKIWSTFQTIKDKVSGFWSDMWNGL
-693 VEVAGNFF
+693 
-701 KSVGKWIGS
+701 K
-710 ATKTVGKFF
+710 
-719 SNIGKWFSGV
+719 
-729 GKSISDGASAIGKW
+729 D
-743 FSGLV
+743 
-748 RGFQKGWDAFIKFAT
+748 FA
-763 GLLKTFGKI
+763 
-772 VLISMALPLGIAITL
+772 
-787 MKPLVGPMKTII
+787 
-799 SALAKWLKSVWT
+799 
-811 PVKNTWTSTWNAIGK
+811 
-826 WFSSLLNS
+826 
-834 IIKMWNTA
+834 
-842 MTALGNTLRKEMDA
+842 RD
-856 ISSVWSKAWSAIS
+856 
-869 RIFTDVWNKMVRVFE
+869 
-884 PIIKSIQRIV
+884 
-894 SDTVNAI
+894 
-901 SSAWSKAWSS
+901 
-911 IADFFSNIWSKL
+911 
-923 VHIGENGINAI
+923 GIN
-934 KNVLSPILSAIGR
+934 N
-947 LFSDTWKGIKN
+947 
-958 GFSSLWDDMMAG
+958 
-970 AKAGINGVIGVINTG
+970 VIGVINNG

-993 HMFGG
+993 HTFGG
-998 KENAL
+998 KKEAI

-1026 PGEHYQEAI
+1026 PGEHYKEAI
-1035 IDNSGR
+1035 IDNSGK

-1061 PAHALPKFAHGT
+1061 PAHALPHFANGT
-1073 DNWLDTAIGWIKD
+1073 DNWLDTAVGWIKD
-1086 KWDKLTEFIA
+1086 KWEKLTEFIS
-1096 HPIKALGNVMNKA
+1096 HPIKSLGNIMSKA
-1109 VSGIAGSPLVTNIAP
+1109 VENISGSALVTNVAP
-1124 AMANGLVQGIADPI
+1124 AMGNGFVQGIADPI
-1138 VNMFKSLKKK
+1138 VNLFKSLKKK
-1148 HDDEGS
+1148 HDDEGAS
-1154 AAPAGSGVQRWK
+1154 APAGSGVQRWK

-1188 LRQIQSE
+1188 LRQIQTE

-1260 NLSFLGQGH
+1260 DLSFLGQGH

-1313 ARINGNQVTETASQ
+1313 ARINGNQLTETASQ

-1346 LANGQGNQV
+1346 LVTGQGNQV

-1367 KQANDVN
+1367 KQAYDVN
-1374 FRGYQSLI
+1374 LRDYQSLI

>member
-23 QGLNELKSAVK
+23 QGLNELKSAVR

-43 ESQMKASGDEIGA
+43 ESQMKASGDIVGA
-56 SEAKYK
+56 SEVKYK
-62 GLSQS
+62 GLTES

-85 NRSTEAGEKTYQK
+85 NRSTEAGEATYQK

-270 AGVSKLVGAIYDQQG
+270 AGVSKLVNAIYDQQG

-372 AWNMSYQEY
+372 AWNMSYQDY

-447 SLNDGRMDKAIGDFS
+447 SLNDGRMDKSISEFS

-482 FKQITGEMGKMTD
+482 FKQISGEMSKMTD

-509 LGEDNSLKVLGSL
+509 LGEDNSLKVLESL

-535 AKKASDQLKESNPFE
+535 AKKTSDQLKESNPFE

-578 PLQKAVKNFI
+578 PLQKAVKDFI

-601 ITPVVNFVAKH
+601 ITPVVNFVADH
-612 GKAITAVLTG
+612 GKLILELMTAMLALNFTGKAINGLSKLHDAVTSTISVAQKVKDSKAFKWTASLGKKAFTKSIGAIKTVALGTGKLIGKSLKFTASIATKGANLAMAGLVKTAKATGTGIKLAFNFLKANPLILLVTAITAV
-622 ILALHFGSKVVS
+622 V
-634 SVSGVIKSV
+634 
-643 KTLLPVLK
+643 
-651 SIGTFMAANPATIW
+651 
-665 IAGFV
+665 V
-670 ALAIALTELYKHSA
+670 ALVELYKHNKKFRQFVDGLVKSA
-684 KFRSFVNGL
+684 KQ
-693 VEVAGNFF
+693 FF
-701 KSVGKWIGS
+701 EGI
-710 ATKTVGKFF
+710 T
-719 SNIGKWFSGV
+719 KWF
-729 GKSISDGASAIGKW
+729 
-743 FSGLV
+743 
-748 RGFQKGWDAFIKFAT
+748 
-763 GLLKTFGKI
+763 
-772 VLISMALPLGIAITL
+772 
-787 MKPLVGPMKTII
+787 
-799 SALAKWLKSVWT
+799 
-811 PVKNTWTSTWNAIGK
+811 
-826 WFSSLLNS
+826 
-834 IIKMWNTA
+834 
-842 MTALGNTLRKEMDA
+842 GN
-856 ISSVWSKAWSAIS
+856 
-869 RIFTDVWNKMVRVFE
+869 
-884 PIIKSIQRIV
+884 
-894 SDTVNAI
+894 
-901 SSAWSKAWSS
+901 AWSS
-911 IADFFSNIWSKL
+911 VTKSYDSFTHSFSKGWHSFTDGIGKAWNNTWSYVSNVFDKYINIYKRVIKTFTDFFTGNWRNLGKDIRGIWNALWDYVESIFGKKAGSIKHGIEGFGSKIWGTFQTIKDKVSGFWSDMWNGL
-923 VHIGENGINAI
+923 KDFALDGIN
-934 KNVLSPILSAIGR
+934 K
-947 LFSDTWKGIKN
+947 
-958 GFSSLWDDMMAG
+958 
-970 AKAGINGVIGVINTG
+970 VIGVINNG

-993 HMFGG
+993 HTFGG
-998 KENAL
+998 KKEAI

-1061 PAHALPKFAHGT
+1061 PAHALPKFAKGT
-1073 DNWLDTAIGWIKD
+1073 DNWLDTAVGWIKD
-1086 KWDKLTEFIA
+1086 KWEKLTEFIS
-1096 HPIKALGNVMNKA
+1096 HPIKSLGNIMNKA
-1109 VSGIAGSPLVTNIAP
+1109 VENISGSALVTNVAP
-1124 AMANGLVQGIADPI
+1124 AMGNGFVQGIADPI
-1138 VNMFKSLKKK
+1138 VNLFKSLKKK
-1148 HDDEGS
+1148 HDDEEAS
-1154 AAPAGSGVQRWK
+1154 APAGSGVQRWK

-1188 LRQIQSE
+1188 LRQIQTE

-1230 AYKFP
+1230 AYAFP
-1235 GHGNIF
+1235 GHKNIF

-1246 LLAALNYAKHRYGS
+1246 LLAALAYAKNRYGS
-1260 NLSFLGQGH
+1260 KLAGLGEGH
-1269 GYENGGIVSTHGLY
+1269 GYAQGGIVSQHGFY
-1283 EVAERNMPE
+1283 EVAEQNMPE

-1306 DLLEQAN
+1306 ELLGQAN
-1313 ARINGNQVTETASQ
+1313 QRINGTQSQQVVVQSDTAQ
-1327 TDLSRVESK
+1327 LEQK
-1336 LDNMISLLSQ
+1336 FDNVITLLSLMLGVNQDQ
-1346 LANGQGNQV
+1346 LKAMQAQGGINLPNLMNQMGMA
-1355 VQAIFDRNDLYR
+1355 QATHN
-1367 KQANDVN
+1367 
-1374 FRGYQSLI
+1374 YQSI

>member
-23 QGLNELKSAVK
+23 QGLNELKSAVR

-43 ESQMKASGDEIGA
+43 ESQMKASGDIVGA
-56 SEAKYK
+56 SEVKYK
-62 GLSQS
+62 GLTES

-85 NRSTEAGEKTYQK
+85 NRSTEAGEATYQK

-270 AGVSKLVGAIYDQQG
+270 AGVSKLVNAIYDQQG

-372 AWNMSYQEY
+372 AWNMSYQDY

-447 SLNDGRMDKAIGDFS
+447 SLNDGRMDKSISEFS

-482 FKQITGEMGKMTD
+482 FKQISGEMSKMTD

-509 LGEDNSLKVLGSL
+509 LGEDNSLKVLESL

-535 AKKASDQLKESNPFE
+535 AKKTSDQLKESNPFE

-578 PLQKAVKNFI
+578 PLQKAVKDFI

-601 ITPVVNFVAKH
+601 ITPVVNFVADH
-612 GKAITAVLTG
+612 GKLILELMTAMLALNFTGKAINGLSKLHDAVTSTISVAQKVKDSKAFKWTASLGKKAFTKSIGAIKTVALGTGKLIGKSLKFTASIATKGANLAMAGLVKTAKATGTGIKLAFNFLKANPLILLVTAITAV
-622 ILALHFGSKVVS
+622 V
-634 SVSGVIKSV
+634 
-643 KTLLPVLK
+643 
-651 SIGTFMAANPATIW
+651 
-665 IAGFV
+665 V
-670 ALAIALTELYKHSA
+670 ALVELYKHNKKFRQFVDGLVKSA
-684 KFRSFVNGL
+684 KQ
-693 VEVAGNFF
+693 FF
-701 KSVGKWIGS
+701 EGI
-710 ATKTVGKFF
+710 T
-719 SNIGKWFSGV
+719 KWF
-729 GKSISDGASAIGKW
+729 
-743 FSGLV
+743 
-748 RGFQKGWDAFIKFAT
+748 
-763 GLLKTFGKI
+763 
-772 VLISMALPLGIAITL
+772 
-787 MKPLVGPMKTII
+787 
-799 SALAKWLKSVWT
+799 
-811 PVKNTWTSTWNAIGK
+811 
-826 WFSSLLNS
+826 
-834 IIKMWNTA
+834 
-842 MTALGNTLRKEMDA
+842 GN
-856 ISSVWSKAWSAIS
+856 
-869 RIFTDVWNKMVRVFE
+869 
-884 PIIKSIQRIV
+884 
-894 SDTVNAI
+894 
-901 SSAWSKAWSS
+901 AWSS
-911 IADFFSNIWSKL
+911 VTKAYNSFSRSFSKGWNSFTDGIGRAWNATWSYVGNIFDKYLNVYKKGLRLFTDFFTGNWGNLGKDIRGIWNALWDYIESIFGKRVGAIKSGIEGFGSKIWGTFQTIKDKVSGFWSDMWDGL
-923 VHIGENGINAI
+923 KDFARNGIN
-934 KNVLSPILSAIGR
+934 N
-947 LFSDTWKGIKN
+947 
-958 GFSSLWDDMMAG
+958 
-970 AKAGINGVIGVINTG
+970 VIGVINNG

-993 HMFGG
+993 HTFGG
-998 KENAL
+998 KENAI

-1026 PGEHYQEAI
+1026 PGEHYKEAI
-1035 IDNSGR
+1035 IDNSGK

-1061 PAHALPKFAHGT
+1061 PAHDLPHFAKGT
-1073 DNWLDTAIGWIKD
+1073 DNWLDTAVGWIKD
-1086 KWDKLTEFIA
+1086 KWEKLTEFIS
-1096 HPIKALGNVMNKA
+1096 HPIKSLGNIMNKA
-1109 VSGIAGSPLVTNIAP
+1109 VENISGSALVTNVAP
-1124 AMANGLVQGIADPI
+1124 AMGNGFVQGIADPI
-1138 VNMFKSLKKK
+1138 VNLFKSLKKK
-1148 HDDEGS
+1148 HDDEEAS
-1154 AAPAGSGVQRWK
+1154 APAGSGVQRWK

-1188 LRQIQSE
+1188 LRQIQTE

-1230 AYKFP
+1230 AYAFP
-1235 GHGNIF
+1235 GHKNIF

-1246 LLAALNYAKHRYGS
+1246 LLAALAYAKNRYGS
-1260 NLSFLGQGH
+1260 NLAGLGEGH
-1269 GYENGGIVSTHGLY
+1269 GYAQGGIVSQHGFY
-1283 EVAERNMPE
+1283 EVAEQNMPE
-1292 IIIPLDPAKKMRAN
+1292 IIIPLDPAKKIRAN
-1306 DLLEQAN
+1306 QLLAEAN
-1313 ARINGNQVTETASQ
+1313 QRINGAQSQQVVVQSDTSQ
-1327 TDLSRVESK
+1327 LEQK
-1336 LDNMISLLSQ
+1336 FDNVIALLSLMLGVNQDQ
-1346 LANGQGNQV
+1346 LKAMQAQGGINLPNLMNQMGMA
-1355 VQAIFDRNDLYR
+1355 QTTHN
-1367 KQANDVN
+1367 
-1374 FRGYQSLI
+1374 YQSI

>member
-85 NRSTEAGEKTYQK
+85 NRSTQAGEATYQK

-147 YVERLKAEGKEEE
+147 YVERLKAEGREEE

-226 LGQSKIGKNEGATEA
+226 LGQAKIGKNEGATEA

-285 QVSALQAKTTGSY
+285 QVSAMQAKTTGSY

-337 EVGELAEQT
+337 QVGELAEQT

-372 AWNMSYQEY
+372 AWHMSYQDY

-447 SLNDGRMDKAIGDFS
+447 SLNDGHMDKSISEFS

-509 LGEDNSLKVLGSL
+509 LGEDNSLKVLESL
-522 GKQNKAFSDVSGT
+522 GKQNKAFDNVKGT
-535 AKKASDQLKESNPFE
+535 AKKTSDQLKESNPFD
-550 LMKRSAEASV
+550 LMKRSAEASL

-568 ETKKFKKALE
+568 ETKNFKKALA
-578 PLQKAVKNFI
+578 PLQKAMKNFI
-588 NTMVKNMPAIVKA
+588 DTAVKNLPKIAKA
-601 ITPVVNFVAKH
+601 ITPVVNFVANNGKLIMTILTTMLALNFTGKAINGISKLH
-612 GKAITAVLTG
+612 GSVKDLMPTVTNVAKKGKNAFKWTASLGKKAFMATLGAIKTGAVATGRTIGKAIKWTASLGKTVFTKSIGAIKTVALGTGKLIGKSLKFTASIATKGANLAMAGLVKTAKATGTGIKLAFNFLKANPLILLVTAITAV
-622 ILALHFGSKVVS
+622 V
-634 SVSGVIKSV
+634 
-643 KTLLPVLK
+643 
-651 SIGTFMAANPATIW
+651 
-665 IAGFV
+665 V
-670 ALAIALTELYKHSA
+670 ALVELYKHNKKFRQFVDGLVKSA
-684 KFRSFVNGL
+684 KQFFEGITKWFGNAWASVTKAYNSFSKSFSKGWHSFTDGIGKAWNATWSYVSNIFDKYINIYKRVIKTFTDFFTGNWGNLGKDIRGIWNALWDYVESIFGKKVGSIKHGIEGFGSKIWSTFQTIKDKVSGFWSDMWNGL
-693 VEVAGNFF
+693 
-701 KSVGKWIGS
+701 K
-710 ATKTVGKFF
+710 
-719 SNIGKWFSGV
+719 
-729 GKSISDGASAIGKW
+729 D
-743 FSGLV
+743 
-748 RGFQKGWDAFIKFAT
+748 FA
-763 GLLKTFGKI
+763 
-772 VLISMALPLGIAITL
+772 
-787 MKPLVGPMKTII
+787 
-799 SALAKWLKSVWT
+799 
-811 PVKNTWTSTWNAIGK
+811 
-826 WFSSLLNS
+826 
-834 IIKMWNTA
+834 
-842 MTALGNTLRKEMDA
+842 RD
-856 ISSVWSKAWSAIS
+856 
-869 RIFTDVWNKMVRVFE
+869 
-884 PIIKSIQRIV
+884 
-894 SDTVNAI
+894 
-901 SSAWSKAWSS
+901 
-911 IADFFSNIWSKL
+911 
-923 VHIGENGINAI
+923 GIN
-934 KNVLSPILSAIGR
+934 N
-947 LFSDTWKGIKN
+947 
-958 GFSSLWDDMMAG
+958 
-970 AKAGINGVIGVINTG
+970 VIGVINNG

-993 HMFGG
+993 HTFGG
-998 KENAL
+998 KKNAI

-1073 DNWLDTAIGWIKD
+1073 DNWLDTAIGWISD

-1096 HPIKALGNVMNKA
+1096 HPIKALGNVMNRA

-1148 HDDEGS
+1148 HDDEGAS
-1154 AAPAGSGVQRWK
+1154 APAGSGVHRWK

-1230 AYKFP
+1230 AYAFP
-1235 GHGNIF
+1235 GHKNIF

-1246 LLAALNYAKHRYGS
+1246 LLAALAYAKNRYGS
-1260 NLSFLGQGH
+1260 NLAGLGEGH
-1269 GYENGGIVSTHGLY
+1269 GYAQGGIVSQHGFY
-1283 EVAERNMPE
+1283 EVAEQNMPE

-1306 DLLEQAN
+1306 ELLAEAN
-1313 ARINGNQVTETASQ
+1313 QRINGAQSQQIVVQSDTAQ
-1327 TDLSRVESK
+1327 LEQK
-1336 LDNMISLLSQ
+1336 FDNVIALLSLMLGVNQDQ
-1346 LANGQGNQV
+1346 LKALQSQSGINLPNLMNQMGMA
-1355 VQAIFDRNDLYR
+1355 QTTHN
-1367 KQANDVN
+1367 
-1374 FRGYQSLI
+1374 YQSI

>member
-11 STEIGLNTAKAT
+11 STEIGLNTNKAT
-23 QGLNELKSAVK
+23 ESLNQLKSAVK

-85 NRSTEAGEKTYQK
+85 NRSTEACEATYQK

-110 NSMIAQQ
+110 ASMTKQQEQ
-117 AKAKQAYELQE
+117 AKRAYELQE

-160 ALKAQKEGL
+160 GLKAQKEGL
-169 SRTLDKQSQLY
+169 SRTLSKQSDLY
-180 EAQSR
+180 EAQR
-185 QLEKMTKSGDASSES
+185 KQLDKMVKSGDASSES

-251 VGKTTAGLT
+251 VDKTKLGLT
-260 ATVAVAGTAL
+260 ATVTAAGAAL
-270 AGVSKLVGAIYDQQG
+270 AGVSKLVSAVYDQQS

-298 KESKEAISAINKLY
+298 KESKEAVAAINKLY

-447 SLNDGRMDKAIGDFS
+447 SLNDGRMDEAISSFS

-509 LGEDNSLKVLGSL
+509 LGEDNSLKVLESL
-522 GKQNKAFSDVSGT
+522 GKQNKAFDNVSGT
-535 AKKASDQLKESNPFE
+535 AKKTSDQLKESNPFE

-588 NTMVKNMPAIVKA
+588 DTMVKNMPAIIKA

-634 SVSGVIKSV
+634 SVSGVIKSI

-651 SIGTFMAANPATIW
+651 SIGTFMAANPATLW

-670 ALAIALTELYKHSA
+670 ALAVAFTALYKHSK
-684 KFRSFVNGL
+684 KFRTFVDGI
-693 VEVAGNFF
+693 VKSSKNF
-701 KSVGKWIGS
+701 
-710 ATKTVGKFF
+710 
-719 SNIGKWFSGV
+719 FSGV
-729 GKSISDGASAIGKW
+729 TKW
-743 FSGLV
+743 FGNTWSSV
-748 RGFQKGWDAFIKFAT
+748 TKGFSSFNKSFSKGWHSFTDGISRAWNTTWNYVGNAFDKNLNVYKKGLRLFTDFFT
-763 GLLKTFGKI
+763 GNWVNLGKDIGGIWNALWDYVESIFGKKAGSI
-772 VLISMALPLGIAITL
+772 KHGIENF
-787 MKPLVGPMKTII
+787 G
-799 SALAKWLKSVWT
+799 
-811 PVKNTWTSTWNAIGK
+811 
-826 WFSSLLNS
+826 
-834 IIKMWNTA
+834 
-842 MTALGNTLRKEMDA
+842 
-856 ISSVWSKAWSAIS
+856 SSVWNLFGRIKDRVSGFWS
-869 RIFTDVWNKMVRVFE
+869 DMWNGLK
-884 PIIKSIQRIV
+884 
-894 SDTVNAI
+894 
-901 SSAWSKAWSS
+901 
-911 IADFFSNIWSKL
+911 DFARD
-923 VHIGENGINAI
+923 GIN
-934 KNVLSPILSAIGR
+934 NVIS
-947 LFSDTWKGIKN
+947 
-958 GFSSLWDDMMAG
+958 
-970 AKAGINGVIGVINTG
+970 VINNG

-993 HMFGG
+993 HTFGG
-998 KENAL
+998 KKEVI

-1061 PAHALPKFAHGT
+1061 PAHALPKFANGT

-1109 VSGIAGSPLVTNIAP
+1109 VSGITGSPLVTNIAP

-1148 HDDEGS
+1148 HEDEDVVAQAGEGAMS
-1154 AAPAGSGVQRWK
+1154 KESFNKTARKAADIIGEHLSGA
-1166 DLVIKALDKN
+1166 DLAQLW
-1176 GLSTSESMVNKV
+1176 SQAMFESNVNP
-1188 LRQIQSE
+1188 S
-1195 SGGNEKAVQG
+1195 
-1205 GYTDINTITGD
+1205 INTGYDDHDGTG
-1216 LAKGLM
+1216 KPRGLF
-1222 QTISATFN
+1222 QYKVGTFN
-1230 AYKFP
+1230 AWKYP
-1235 GHGNIF
+1235 GHNNILSALDQFLAVF
-1241 NGYDN
+1241 NMVDWRSALAPTGVKRGWGPWGAKRFADGGWIN
-1246 LLAALNYAKHRYGS
+1246 SRTFAEMGEEGFPEVVIPMNPSRKPRANQLLA
-1260 NLSFLGQGH
+1260 
-1269 GYENGGIVSTHGLY
+1269 E
-1283 EVAERNMPE
+1283 
-1292 IIIPLDPAKKMRAN
+1292 AN
-1306 DLLEQAN
+1306 Q
-1313 ARINGNQVTETASQ
+1313 RINGAQEQQIVVQSDTAQ
-1327 TDLSRVESK
+1327 LEQK
-1336 LDNMISLLSQ
+1336 FDNVITLLSLMLGVNQDQ
-1346 LANGQGNQV
+1346 LKAMQAQGGINLPNLMNQMGMA
-1355 VQAIFDRNDLYR
+1355 QATHN
-1367 KQANDVN
+1367 
-1374 FRGYQSLI
+1374 YQSI

>member
-11 STEIGLNTAKAT
+11 STEIGLNTTKAT
-23 QGLNELKSAVK
+23 ESLNQLKSAVK

-43 ESQMKASGDEIGA
+43 ESQMKASGDELGA

-85 NRSTEAGEKTYQK
+85 NRSTEAGEATYQK

-185 QLEKMTKSGDASSES
+185 QLEKMVKSGDASSES

-285 QVSALQAKTTGSY
+285 QVNALQAKTTGSY

-372 AWNMSYQEY
+372 AWHMSYQDY

-509 LGEDNSLKVLGSL
+509 LGEDNSLKVLESL
-522 GKQNKAFSDVSGT
+522 SKQNKAFDNVSGT
-535 AKKASDQLKESNPFE
+535 ANKASDQLKESNPFE

-560 SSVTMSAT
+560 SSITMSAT

-588 NTMVKNMPAIVKA
+588 DTMVKNMPAIVKA

-651 SIGTFMAANPATIW
+651 SIGTFMVANPATIW

-670 ALAIALTELYKHSA
+670 ALAVAFTTLYKHSK
-684 KFRSFVNGL
+684 KFRAFVDGI
-693 VEVAGNFF
+693 VKSSKNF
-701 KSVGKWIGS
+701 
-710 ATKTVGKFF
+710 
-719 SNIGKWFSGV
+719 FSGV
-729 GKSISDGASAIGKW
+729 TKW
-743 FSGLV
+743 FG
-748 RGFQKGWDAFIKFAT
+748 
-763 GLLKTFGKI
+763 
-772 VLISMALPLGIAITL
+772 
-787 MKPLVGPMKTII
+787 
-799 SALAKWLKSVWT
+799 
-811 PVKNTWTSTWNAIGK
+811 NTWTSVTKGFSSFNKSFSKGWHSFTDGIGKAWNATWSYVSNIFDKYINIYKRVIKTFTDFFTGNWGNLGK
-826 WFSSLLNS
+826 DIRGIWNALWDYVES
-834 IIKMWNTA
+834 IFGKKVGSIKHGIEGFGSKIWGTFQTIKDKVSGFWSDMWNG
-842 MTALGNTLRKEMDA
+842 LK
-856 ISSVWSKAWSAIS
+856 
-869 RIFTDVWNKMVRVFE
+869 
-884 PIIKSIQRIV
+884 
-894 SDTVNAI
+894 
-901 SSAWSKAWSS
+901 
-911 IADFFSNIWSKL
+911 DFAR
-923 VHIGENGINAI
+923 NGIN
-934 KNVLSPILSAIGR
+934 N
-947 LFSDTWKGIKN
+947 
-958 GFSSLWDDMMAG
+958 
-970 AKAGINGVIGVINTG
+970 VIGVINNG

-993 HMFGG
+993 HTFGG
-998 KENAL
+998 KKEAI

-1061 PAHALPKFAHGT
+1061 PAHVLPKFAHGT

-1096 HPIKALGNVMNKA
+1096 HPIKALGNVMNRA
-1109 VSGIAGSPLVTNIAP
+1109 VSGISGSPLVTNIAP

-1138 VNMFKSLKKK
+1138 VNLFKSLKKK
-1148 HDDEGS
+1148 HDDEGAS
-1154 AAPAGSGVQRWK
+1154 APAGSGVQRWK

-1176 GLSTSESMVNKV
+1176 GLSTSDGMVNKV
-1188 LRQIQSE
+1188 LRQIATE

-1230 AYKFP
+1230 AYAFP
-1235 GHGNIF
+1235 GHKNIF

-1246 LLAALNYAKHRYGS
+1246 LLAALAYAKNRYGS
-1260 NLSFLGQGH
+1260 NLAGLGEGH
-1269 GYENGGIVSTHGLY
+1269 GYAQGGIVSQHGFY
-1283 EVAERNMPE
+1283 EVAEQNMPE

-1306 DLLEQAN
+1306 ELLAEAN
-1313 ARINGNQVTETASQ
+1313 QRINGAQSQQVVVQSDTTQLEQ
-1327 TDLSRVESK
+1327 K
-1336 LDNMISLLSQ
+1336 FDNVISLLSLMLGVNQDQ
-1346 LANGQGNQV
+1346 LKAMQAQGGINLPNLMNQMGMA
-1355 VQAIFDRNDLYR
+1355 QTTHN
-1367 KQANDVN
+1367 
-1374 FRGYQSLI
+1374 YQSI

>member
-11 STEIGLNTAKAT
+11 STEIGLNTTKAT
-23 QGLNELKSAVK
+23 ESLNQLKSAVK

-43 ESQMKASGDEIGA
+43 ESQMKQSGDEIGA

-62 GLSQS
+62 GLTQS
-67 VEKQQDVLQKLRQ
+67 VNQQQDVLQKLRQ

-160 ALKAQKEGL
+160 ALKAKKEGL

-226 LGQSKIGKNEGATEA
+226 LGQSKVGKNNGAEEA
-241 GGKFEKLTGA
+241 SGKFSKLTGA

-285 QVSALQAKTTGSY
+285 QVNALQAKTTGSY

-447 SLNDGRMDKAIGDFS
+447 SLNDGRMDKSISEFS

-535 AKKASDQLKESNPFE
+535 AKKTSDQLKESNPFE

-578 PLQKAVKNFI
+578 PLQKAVKQFI
-588 NTMVKNMPAIVKA
+588 DTMVKNMPAIVKA
-601 ITPVVNFVAKH
+601 ITPVVNFVANHGKLIMTIMTTMLALNFT
-612 GKAITAVLTG
+612 GKAINGISNLHGSIKDLMPTVTNAAKKGKKAFKWTASLGKKAFMGTLNGLKTTAVATG
-622 ILALHFGSKVVS
+622 KGIG
-634 SVSGVIKSV
+634 KSV
-643 KTLLPVLK
+643 KWTA
-651 SIGTFMAANPATIW
+651 SI
-665 IAGFV
+665 
-670 ALAIALTELYKHSA
+670 
-684 KFRSFVNGL
+684 
-693 VEVAGNFF
+693 
-701 KSVGKWIGS
+701 
-710 ATKTVGKFF
+710 ATK
-719 SNIGKWFSGV
+719 
-729 GKSISDGASAIGKW
+729 GAKLA
-743 FSGLV
+743 L
-748 RGFQKGWDAFIKFAT
+748 T
-763 GLLKTFGKI
+763 GLLKT
-772 VLISMALPLGIAITL
+772 
-787 MKPLVGPMKTII
+787 
-799 SALAKWLKSVWT
+799 AKLT
-811 PVKNTWTSTWNAIGK
+811 G
-826 WFSSLLNS
+826 
-834 IIKMWNTA
+834 
-842 MTALGNTLRKEMDA
+842 
-856 ISSVWSKAWSAIS
+856 
-869 RIFTDVWNKMVRVFE
+869 
-884 PIIKSIQRIV
+884 
-894 SDTVNAI
+894 
-901 SSAWSKAWSS
+901 
-911 IADFFSNIWSKL
+911 
-923 VHIGENGINAI
+923 
-934 KNVLSPILSAIGR
+934 
-947 LFSDTWKGIKN
+947 KGIKLAFN
-958 GFSSLWDDMMAG
+958 FLKANPLILLVTAITAIIVALVELYKHNKKFRQFVDGLVKSAKKFFEGITKWFGNAWTSVTKGYNSFSKSFSKGWHSFTDGIGKAWNSTWSYVGNVFDRYINVYKRIMRTFTDFFTGNWGNLGKDIRGIWNALWDYVESIFG
-970 AKAGINGVIGVINTG
+970 KKAGSVKHGIENFGGAVWNLFGRIKDKVSGFWSDMWNGLKDFARDGINNVISVINNG

-993 HMFGG
+993 HTFGG
-998 KENAL
+998 KKEAI

-1061 PAHALPKFAHGT
+1061 PAHALPKFANGT
-1073 DNWLDTAIGWIKD
+1073 DNWLDTAIGWISD

-1109 VSGIAGSPLVTNIAP
+1109 VSGITGSPLVTNIAP

-1138 VNMFKSLKKK
+1138 VSMFKSLKKK
-1148 HDDEGS
+1148 HEDEDVV
-1154 AAPAGSGVQRWK
+1154 A
-1166 DLVIKALDKN
+1166 
-1176 GLSTSESMVNKV
+1176 
-1188 LRQIQSE
+1188 
-1195 SGGNEKAVQG
+1195 QG
-1205 GYTDINTITGD
+1205 GEGAMSKESFNKTARKAADMIGEHLSGADLAQLWSQAMFESNVNPSINTGYDDHDGTG
-1216 LAKGLM
+1216 KPRGLF
-1222 QTISATFN
+1222 QYKVGTFN
-1230 AYKFP
+1230 AWKYP
-1235 GHGNIF
+1235 GHNNILSALDQFLAVF
-1241 NGYDN
+1241 NMVDWRSALAPTGVKRGWGPWGAKRFAN
-1246 LLAALNYAKHRYGS
+1246 GGWINSRTFAEMGEEGFPEVVIPMNPSRKPRANQLLA
-1260 NLSFLGQGH
+1260 
-1269 GYENGGIVSTHGLY
+1269 E
-1283 EVAERNMPE
+1283 
-1292 IIIPLDPAKKMRAN
+1292 AN
-1306 DLLEQAN
+1306 Q
-1313 ARINGNQVTETASQ
+1313 RINGAQPQQVIVQSDTAQ
-1327 TDLSRVESK
+1327 LEQK
-1336 LDNMISLLSQ
+1336 FDNVIALLSLMLGVNQDQ
-1346 LANGQGNQV
+1346 LKAMQSKDGINLPNLMNQMGMA
-1355 VQAIFDRNDLYR
+1355 QATHN
-1367 KQANDVN
+1367 
-1374 FRGYQSLI
+1374 YQSI

>member
-23 QGLNELKSAVK
+23 QGLNELKSAVR

-43 ESQMKASGDEIGA
+43 ESQMKASGDIVGA
-56 SEAKYK
+56 SEVKYK
-62 GLSQS
+62 GLTES

-85 NRSTEAGEKTYQK
+85 NRSTEAGEATYQK

-147 YVERLKAEGKEEE
+147 YVERLKAEGKEE

-270 AGVSKLVGAIYDQQG
+270 AGVSKLVNAIYDQQG

-372 AWNMSYQEY
+372 AWNMSYQDY

-447 SLNDGRMDKAIGDFS
+447 SLNDGRMDKSISEFS

-482 FKQITGEMGKMTD
+482 FKQISGEMSKMTD

-509 LGEDNSLKVLGSL
+509 LGEDNSLKVLESL

-535 AKKASDQLKESNPFE
+535 AKKTSDQLKESNPFE

-578 PLQKAVKNFI
+578 PLQKAVKDFI

-601 ITPVVNFVAKH
+601 ITPVVNFVADH
-612 GKAITAVLTG
+612 GKLILELMTAMLALNFTGKAINGLSKLHDAVTSTISVAQKVKDSKAFKWTASLGKKAFTKSIGAIKTVALGTGKLIGKSLKFTASIATKGANLAMAGLVKTVKATGTGIKLAFNFLKANPLILLVTAITAV
-622 ILALHFGSKVVS
+622 V
-634 SVSGVIKSV
+634 
-643 KTLLPVLK
+643 
-651 SIGTFMAANPATIW
+651 
-665 IAGFV
+665 V
-670 ALAIALTELYKHSA
+670 ALVELYKHNKKFRQFVDGLVKSA
-684 KFRSFVNGL
+684 KQFFEGITKWFGNAWSSVTKGYNSFTRSFSKGWHSFTD
-693 VEVAGNFF
+693 G
-701 KSVGKWIGS
+701 
-710 ATKTVGKFF
+710 
-719 SNIGKWFSGV
+719 IGKAWNNTWSYVSNVFDKYINIYKRV
-729 GKSISDGASAIGKW
+729 I
-743 FSGLV
+743 
-748 RGFQKGWDAFIKFAT
+748 
-763 GLLKTFGKI
+763 KTFTDFFTGNWGNLGKDI
-772 VLISMALPLGIAITL
+772 RGI
-787 MKPLVGPMKTII
+787 
-799 SALAKWLKSVWT
+799 
-811 PVKNTWTSTWNAIGK
+811 WNALWDYVESIFGK
-826 WFSSLLNS
+826 KAGS
-834 IIKMWNTA
+834 IKHGIENF
-842 MTALGNTLRKEMDA
+842 G
-856 ISSVWSKAWSAIS
+856 SSVWNLFGRIKDKVSGFWS
-869 RIFTDVWNKMVRVFE
+869 DMWNGLK
-884 PIIKSIQRIV
+884 
-894 SDTVNAI
+894 
-901 SSAWSKAWSS
+901 
-911 IADFFSNIWSKL
+911 DFARD
-923 VHIGENGINAI
+923 GIN
-934 KNVLSPILSAIGR
+934 N
-947 LFSDTWKGIKN
+947 
-958 GFSSLWDDMMAG
+958 
-970 AKAGINGVIGVINTG
+970 VIGVINNG

-993 HMFGG
+993 HTFGG
-998 KENAL
+998 KKEAI

-1096 HPIKALGNVMNKA
+1096 HPIKALGNIMNKA

-1138 VNMFKSLKKK
+1138 VNLFKSLKKK
-1148 HDDEGS
+1148 HDDEGAS
-1154 AAPAGSGVQRWK
+1154 APAGSGVQRWK

-1230 AYKFP
+1230 AYAFP
-1235 GHGNIF
+1235 GHKNIF
-1241 NGYDN
+1241 NGYNN
-1246 LLAALNYAKHRYGS
+1246 LLAALAYAKNRYGS
-1260 NLSFLGQGH
+1260 NLAGLGEGH
-1269 GYENGGIVSTHGLY
+1269 GYAQGGIVSQHGFY
-1283 EVAERNMPE
+1283 EVAEQNMPE

-1306 DLLEQAN
+1306 ELLAEAN
-1313 ARINGNQVTETASQ
+1313 QRINGAQSQQVVVQSDTTQLEQ
-1327 TDLSRVESK
+1327 K
-1336 LDNMISLLSQ
+1336 FDNVISLLSLILGVNQDQ
-1346 LANGQGNQV
+1346 LKAMQSQGGINLPNLMNQMGMA
-1355 VQAIFDRNDLYR
+1355 QATHN
-1367 KQANDVN
+1367 
-1374 FRGYQSLI
+1374 YQSI

>member
-11 STEIGLNTAKAT
+11 STEIGLNTTKAT
-23 QGLNELKSAVK
+23 ESLNQLKSAVK

-85 NRSTEAGEKTYQK
+85 NRSTEAGEATYQK

-110 NSMIAQQ
+110 ASMTKQQEQ
-117 AKAKQAYELQE
+117 AKRTYELQE

-147 YVERLKAEGKEEE
+147 YVERLKAEGREEE

-180 EAQSR
+180 EAQR
-185 QLEKMTKSGDASSES
+185 KQLDKMTKSGDASSES

-251 VGKTTAGLT
+251 VDKTKLGLT
-260 ATVAVAGTAL
+260 ATIAAAGAAL
-270 AGVSKLVGAIYDQQG
+270 AGVSKLVSAIYDQQG
-285 QVSALQAKTTGSY
+285 QVNALQAKTTGSY

-447 SLNDGRMDKAIGDFS
+447 SLNDGRMDKSISEFS

-522 GKQNKAFSDVSGT
+522 GKTNKAFDDTAGT

-568 ETKKFKKALE
+568 ETKKFKKALD

-588 NTMVKNMPAIVKA
+588 DTMVKNMPTIVKA
-601 ITPVVNFVAKH
+601 ITPVVNFVADH
-612 GKAITAVLTG
+612 GKLILELMTAMLALNFTGKAISGLSKLHDAVTSTISVAQKVKDSKAFKWTASLGKKAFTKSIGAIKTVALGTGKLIGKSLKWTASIATKGANFAMAGLVKTAKATGTGIKLAFNFLKANPLILLVTAITAV
-622 ILALHFGSKVVS
+622 V
-634 SVSGVIKSV
+634 
-643 KTLLPVLK
+643 
-651 SIGTFMAANPATIW
+651 
-665 IAGFV
+665 V
-670 ALAIALTELYKHSA
+670 ALVELYKHNKKFRQFVDGLVKSA
-684 KFRSFVNGL
+684 KQFFEGITKWFGNAWSSVTKGYNSFTRSF
-693 VEVAGNFF
+693 
-701 KSVGKWIGS
+701 S
-710 ATKTVGKFF
+710 
-719 SNIGKWFSGV
+719 
-729 GKSISDGASAIGKW
+729 
-743 FSGLV
+743 
-748 RGFQKGWDAFIKFAT
+748 KGWHSFTDGIGRAWNNTWSYVSNVFDKYINIYKRVI
-763 GLLKTFGKI
+763 KTFTDFFTGNWGNLGKDI
-772 VLISMALPLGIAITL
+772 RGI
-787 MKPLVGPMKTII
+787 
-799 SALAKWLKSVWT
+799 
-811 PVKNTWTSTWNAIGK
+811 WNALWDYVESIFGK
-826 WFSSLLNS
+826 KAGS
-834 IIKMWNTA
+834 IKHGIENF
-842 MTALGNTLRKEMDA
+842 G
-856 ISSVWSKAWSAIS
+856 SSVWNLFGRIKDKVSGFWS
-869 RIFTDVWNKMVRVFE
+869 DMWNGLK
-884 PIIKSIQRIV
+884 
-894 SDTVNAI
+894 
-901 SSAWSKAWSS
+901 
-911 IADFFSNIWSKL
+911 DFARD
-923 VHIGENGINAI
+923 GIN
-934 KNVLSPILSAIGR
+934 NVIS
-947 LFSDTWKGIKN
+947 
-958 GFSSLWDDMMAG
+958 
-970 AKAGINGVIGVINTG
+970 VINNG

-993 HMFGG
+993 HTFGG
-998 KENAL
+998 KKEAI

-1061 PAHALPKFAHGT
+1061 PAHALPKFANGT

-1148 HDDEGS
+1148 HEDEDVVAQAGEGAMS
-1154 AAPAGSGVQRWK
+1154 KESFNKTARKAADIIGEHLSGA
-1166 DLVIKALDKN
+1166 DLAQLW
-1176 GLSTSESMVNKV
+1176 SQAMFESNVNP
-1188 LRQIQSE
+1188 S
-1195 SGGNEKAVQG
+1195 
-1205 GYTDINTITGD
+1205 INTGYDDHDGTG
-1216 LAKGLM
+1216 KPRGLF
-1222 QTISATFN
+1222 QYKVGTFN
-1230 AYKFP
+1230 AWKYP
-1235 GHGNIF
+1235 GHNNILSALDQFLAVF
-1241 NGYDN
+1241 NMVDWRSALAPTGVKRGWGPWGAKRFADGGWIN
-1246 LLAALNYAKHRYGS
+1246 SRTFAEMGEEGFPEVVIPMNPSRKPRANQLLA
-1260 NLSFLGQGH
+1260 
-1269 GYENGGIVSTHGLY
+1269 E
-1283 EVAERNMPE
+1283 
-1292 IIIPLDPAKKMRAN
+1292 AN
-1306 DLLEQAN
+1306 Q
-1313 ARINGNQVTETASQ
+1313 RINGAQGQQVVVQSDTSELEQ
-1327 TDLSRVESK
+1327 K
-1336 LDNMISLLSQ
+1336 FDNVITLLSLMLGVNQDQ
-1346 LANGQGNQV
+1346 LKAMQAQGGINLPNLMNQMGMA
-1355 VQAIFDRNDLYR
+1355 QATHN
-1367 KQANDVN
+1367 
-1374 FRGYQSLI
+1374 YQSI

>member
-1 MAKEKVAGLM
+1 MAKEKVAGLV
-11 STEIGLNTAKAT
+11 STEIGLNTTKAT
-23 QGLNELKSAVK
+23 ESLNQLKSAVK

-43 ESQMKASGDEIGA
+43 ESQMKASGDSLGA

-62 GLSQS
+62 GLTQS
-67 VEKQQDVLQKLRQ
+67 VNQQQDVLQKLRQ
-80 EQAEV
+80 EQSEV
-85 NRSTEAGEKTYQK
+85 NRSTQAGEATYQK

-147 YVERLKAEGKEEE
+147 YVDRLKAEGKEEE

-270 AGVSKLVGAIYDQQG
+270 AGVSKLVGAIYDQQS

-327 TKLKQMNPKA
+327 THLKQMNPKA
-337 EVGELAEQT
+337 EVGELAQQT

-372 AWNMSYQEY
+372 AWHMSYQEY

-426 GIKTGAY
+426 GIKSGAY

-447 SLNDGRMDKAIGDFS
+447 SLNDGRMDEAISSFS

-535 AKKASDQLKESNPFE
+535 AKKTSDQLKESNPFE

-578 PLQKAVKNFI
+578 PLQKAVKQFI

-601 ITPVVNFVAKH
+601 ITPVVNFVADH
-612 GKAITAVLTG
+612 GKLILGMLTTMLALNFTGKAINGLSNLHGSVKDLIPTVTNVAKKGKNAFKWTASLGKKAFMATLGAIKTGAVATGRTIGKAVKWTASLGKTVFTKSLSALKTATVATGKGIGKALKYTASIATKGATLAMAGLVKTAQATGRGLKLAFEFLKANPLILLITAITAVIVALVALYKHNKKFRDFVNGLIKSAQEFFKGITKWFGDTWNSLVKGYNSFSKAFSNGWNSFTSFLGKAWNNAWTYISNVFNSYTNIYRKVLSTFIDFFTG
-622 ILALHFGSKVVS
+622 NWRHLGSDVRGIWDALWGFVESIFGKKVGSIKSGIEDFGSKVWGTFQS
-634 SVSGVIKSV
+634 IKDKVSG
-643 KTLLPVLK
+643 
-651 SIGTFMAANPATIW
+651 FW
-665 IAGFV
+665 
-670 ALAIALTELYKHSA
+670 
-684 KFRSFVNGL
+684 
-693 VEVAGNFF
+693 
-701 KSVGKWIGS
+701 
-710 ATKTVGKFF
+710 
-719 SNIGKWFSGV
+719 
-729 GKSISDGASAIGKW
+729 SDMW
-743 FSGLV
+743 
-748 RGFQKGWDAFIKFAT
+748 T
-763 GLLKTFGKI
+763 GLQNF
-772 VLISMALPLGIAITL
+772 A
-787 MKPLVGPMKTII
+787 
-799 SALAKWLKSVWT
+799 
-811 PVKNTWTSTWNAIGK
+811 
-826 WFSSLLNS
+826 
-834 IIKMWNTA
+834 
-842 MTALGNTLRKEMDA
+842 RD
-856 ISSVWSKAWSAIS
+856 
-869 RIFTDVWNKMVRVFE
+869 
-884 PIIKSIQRIV
+884 
-894 SDTVNAI
+894 
-901 SSAWSKAWSS
+901 
-911 IADFFSNIWSKL
+911 
-923 VHIGENGINAI
+923 GIN
-934 KNVLSPILSAIGR
+934 N
-947 LFSDTWKGIKN
+947 
-958 GFSSLWDDMMAG
+958 
-970 AKAGINGVIGVINTG
+970 VIGVINTG

-993 HMFGG
+993 HTFGG
-998 KENAL
+998 KEHAI
-1003 GKIPKF
+1003 GTIPKF

-1035 IDNSGR
+1035 IDNSGK

-1049 RLVNFSGGETVI
+1049 RLVEFSGGETVI
-1061 PAHALPKFAHGT
+1061 PAHALPHFASGT
-1073 DNWLDTAIGWIKD
+1073 NDWLSSAVGWISD
-1086 KWDKLTEFIA
+1086 KWDKLTELIA

-1109 VSGIAGSPLVTNIAP
+1109 VSGITGSPLVTNIAP

-1148 HDDEGS
+1148 HEDEDVVAQAGEGAMSKESFNKTARKAASMIGEHLSGADLAQLWSQAMFESNVNPSINTGYDDHDGTGLPRGLFQYKIS
-1154 AAPAGSGVQRWK
+1154 TFDAWK
-1166 DLVIKALDKN
+1166 YPGHNNILSALDQF
-1176 GLSTSESMVNKV
+1176 L
-1188 LRQIQSE
+1188 
-1195 SGGNEKAVQG
+1195 AVFNMM
-1205 GYTDINTITGD
+1205 DWRSALAPTGVKRGWGPWG
-1216 LAKGLM
+1216 AKRF
-1222 QTISATFN
+1222 A
-1230 AYKFP
+1230 
-1235 GHGNIF
+1235 
-1241 NGYDN
+1241 
-1246 LLAALNYAKHRYGS
+1246 
-1260 NLSFLGQGH
+1260 
-1269 GYENGGIVSTHGLY
+1269 NGGWINSRTFAEMGEEGFP
-1283 EVAERNMPE
+1283 EVV
-1292 IIIPLDPAKKMRAN
+1292 IPMNPARKMRAN
-1306 DLLEQAN
+1306 QLLAEAN
-1313 ARINGNQVTETASQ
+1313 QRINGAQSQQVVVQSDTAQ
-1327 TDLSRVESK
+1327 LEQK
-1336 LDNMISLLSQ
+1336 FDNVIALLSLMLGVNQDQ
-1346 LANGQGNQV
+1346 LKAMQSQGGINLPNLMNQMGMA
-1355 VQAIFDRNDLYR
+1355 QTTHN
-1367 KQANDVN
+1367 
-1374 FRGYQSLI
+1374 YQSI

>member
-80 EQAEV
+80 EQSEV
-85 NRSTEAGEKTYQK
+85 NRSTEAGEATYQK

-372 AWNMSYQEY
+372 AWNMSYQDY

-447 SLNDGRMDKAIGDFS
+447 SLNDGRMDKSISEFS

-482 FKQITGEMGKMTD
+482 FKQISGEMSKMTD

-509 LGEDNSLKVLGSL
+509 LGEDNSLKVLESL

-535 AKKASDQLKESNPFE
+535 AKKTSDQLKESNPFE

-578 PLQKAVKNFI
+578 PLQKAVKDFI

-601 ITPVVNFVAKH
+601 ITPVVNFVADH
-612 GKAITAVLTG
+612 GKLILELMTAMLALNFTGKAINGLSKLHDAVTSTISVAQKVKDSKAFKWTASLGKKAFTKSIGAIKTVALGTGKLIGKSLKFTASIATKGANLAMAGLVKTAKATGTGIKLAFNFLKANPLILLVTAITAV
-622 ILALHFGSKVVS
+622 V
-634 SVSGVIKSV
+634 
-643 KTLLPVLK
+643 
-651 SIGTFMAANPATIW
+651 
-665 IAGFV
+665 V
-670 ALAIALTELYKHSA
+670 ALVELYKHNKKFRQFVDGLVKSA
-684 KFRSFVNGL
+684 KQFFEGITKWFGNAWSSVTKDYNSFTH
-693 VEVAGNFF
+693 
-701 KSVGKWIGS
+701 S
-710 ATKTVGKFF
+710 F
-719 SNIGKWFSGV
+719 SKGWHSFTDGIGKAWNNTWSYVSNVFDKYINV
-729 GKSISDGASAIGKW
+729 YKRVI
-743 FSGLV
+743 
-748 RGFQKGWDAFIKFAT
+748 
-763 GLLKTFGKI
+763 KTFTDFFTGNWGNLGKDI
-772 VLISMALPLGIAITL
+772 RGI
-787 MKPLVGPMKTII
+787 
-799 SALAKWLKSVWT
+799 
-811 PVKNTWTSTWNAIGK
+811 WNALWDYVESIFGK
-826 WFSSLLNS
+826 KAGS
-834 IIKMWNTA
+834 IKHGIENF
-842 MTALGNTLRKEMDA
+842 G
-856 ISSVWSKAWSAIS
+856 SSVWNLFGRIKDKVSGFWS
-869 RIFTDVWNKMVRVFE
+869 DMWNGLK
-884 PIIKSIQRIV
+884 
-894 SDTVNAI
+894 
-901 SSAWSKAWSS
+901 
-911 IADFFSNIWSKL
+911 DFARD
-923 VHIGENGINAI
+923 GIN
-934 KNVLSPILSAIGR
+934 K
-947 LFSDTWKGIKN
+947 
-958 GFSSLWDDMMAG
+958 
-970 AKAGINGVIGVINTG
+970 VIGVINNG

-993 HMFGG
+993 HTFGG
-998 KENAL
+998 KKEAI

-1061 PAHALPKFAHGT
+1061 PAHALPKFANGT
-1073 DNWLDTAIGWIKD
+1073 DNWLDTAIGWISD

-1096 HPIKALGNVMNKA
+1096 HPIKALGNIMNKA

-1166 DLVIKALDKN
+1166 NLVIKALDKN

-1230 AYKFP
+1230 AYSFP
-1235 GHGNIF
+1235 GHKNIF

-1246 LLAALNYAKHRYGS
+1246 LLAALAYAKNRYGS
-1260 NLSFLGQGH
+1260 SLAGLGEGH
-1269 GYENGGIVSTHGLY
+1269 GYAQGGIVSQHGFY
-1283 EVAERNMPE
+1283 EAAEQNMPE

-1306 DLLEQAN
+1306 ELLGQAN
-1313 ARINGNQVTETASQ
+1313 QRINGTQSQQVVVQSDTAQ
-1327 TDLSRVESK
+1327 LEQK
-1336 LDNMISLLSQ
+1336 FDNVITLLSLMLCVNQ
-1346 LANGQGNQV
+1346 DRLKAMQAQGGINLPNLMNQMGMA
-1355 VQAIFDRNDLYR
+1355 QATHN
-1367 KQANDVN
+1367 
-1374 FRGYQSLI
+1374 YQSI

>member
-62 GLSQS
+62 GLTQS
-67 VEKQQDVLQKLRQ
+67 VNQQQDVLQKLRQ

-85 NRSTEAGEKTYQK
+85 NRSTEAGEATYQK

-147 YVERLKAEGKEEE
+147 YVERLKAEGREEE

-180 EAQSR
+180 EAQR
-185 QLEKMTKSGDASSES
+185 KQLDKMTKSGDASSES

-251 VGKTTAGLT
+251 VDKTKLGLT
-260 ATVAVAGTAL
+260 ATVAAAGAAL
-270 AGVSKLVGAIYDQQG
+270 AGVSKLVSAIYDQQG
-285 QVSALQAKTTGSY
+285 QVNALQAKTTGSY

-312 AQGYGESVEDLTETY
+312 AQGYGESVQDLTETY

-337 EVGELAEQT
+337 DVGELAEQT

-372 AWNMSYQEY
+372 AWNMSYQDY

-447 SLNDGRMDKAIGDFS
+447 SLNDGRMDKAIGEFS

-535 AKKASDQLKESNPFE
+535 AKKTSDQMKESNPFE

-578 PLQKAVKNFI
+578 PLQKAVKDFI

-601 ITPVVNFVAKH
+601 ITPVVNFVADH
-612 GKAITAVLTG
+612 GKLILELMTAMLALNFTGKAISGLSKLHDAVTSTISVAQKVKDSKAFKWTASLGKKAFTKSIGAIKTASIATGKLIGKSLKFTASIATKGANLAMAGLVKTAKATGQGIKLAFNFLKANPLILLVTAITAV
-622 ILALHFGSKVVS
+622 V
-634 SVSGVIKSV
+634 
-643 KTLLPVLK
+643 
-651 SIGTFMAANPATIW
+651 
-665 IAGFV
+665 V
-670 ALAIALTELYKHSA
+670 ALIELYKHNKKFRQFVDGLVKSA
-684 KFRSFVNGL
+684 KQ
-693 VEVAGNFF
+693 FF
-701 KSVGKWIGS
+701 EGI
-710 ATKTVGKFF
+710 T
-719 SNIGKWFSGV
+719 KWF
-729 GKSISDGASAIGKW
+729 
-743 FSGLV
+743 
-748 RGFQKGWDAFIKFAT
+748 
-763 GLLKTFGKI
+763 
-772 VLISMALPLGIAITL
+772 
-787 MKPLVGPMKTII
+787 
-799 SALAKWLKSVWT
+799 
-811 PVKNTWTSTWNAIGK
+811 
-826 WFSSLLNS
+826 
-834 IIKMWNTA
+834 
-842 MTALGNTLRKEMDA
+842 GN
-856 ISSVWSKAWSAIS
+856 
-869 RIFTDVWNKMVRVFE
+869 
-884 PIIKSIQRIV
+884 
-894 SDTVNAI
+894 
-901 SSAWSKAWSS
+901 AWSS
-911 IADFFSNIWSKL
+911 VTKSYNSFTHSFSKGWHSFTDGIGKAWNNTWSYVGNVFDKYINIYKRVIKTFTDFFTGNWGNLGKDIRGIWNALWDYVESIFGKKAGSIKHGIEGFGSKIWGTFQTIKDRVSGFWSDMWNGL
-923 VHIGENGINAI
+923 KDFARDGIN
-934 KNVLSPILSAIGR
+934 N
-947 LFSDTWKGIKN
+947 
-958 GFSSLWDDMMAG
+958 
-970 AKAGINGVIGVINTG
+970 VIGVINNG
-985 IGGINTVI
+985 ISGINTVI
-993 HMFGG
+993 HTFGG
-998 KENAL
+998 KKEAI

-1061 PAHALPKFAHGT
+1061 PAHALPKFAQGT

-1148 HDDEGS
+1148 HDDEGL

-1230 AYKFP
+1230 AYAFP
-1235 GHGNIF
+1235 GHKNIF

-1246 LLAALNYAKHRYGS
+1246 LLAALAYAKNRYGS
-1260 NLSFLGQGH
+1260 KLAGLGEGH
-1269 GYENGGIVSTHGLY
+1269 GYAQGGIVSQHGFY
-1283 EVAERNMPE
+1283 EVAEQNMPE

-1306 DLLEQAN
+1306 ELLGQAN
-1313 ARINGNQVTETASQ
+1313 QRINGTQSQQVVVQSDTAQ
-1327 TDLSRVESK
+1327 LEQK
-1336 LDNMISLLSQ
+1336 FDNVITLLSLMLGVNQDQ
-1346 LANGQGNQV
+1346 LKAMQAQGGINLPNLMNQMGMA
-1355 VQAIFDRNDLYR
+1355 QATHN
-1367 KQANDVN
+1367 
-1374 FRGYQSLI
+1374 YQSI

>member
-23 QGLNELKSAVK
+23 QGLNELKSAVR

-43 ESQMKASGDEIGA
+43 ESQMKASGDIVGA
-56 SEAKYK
+56 SEVKYK
-62 GLSQS
+62 GLTES

-85 NRSTEAGEKTYQK
+85 NRSTEAGEATYQK

-270 AGVSKLVGAIYDQQG
+270 AGVSKLVNAIYDQQG

-372 AWNMSYQEY
+372 AWNMSYQDY

-447 SLNDGRMDKAIGDFS
+447 SLNDGRMDKSISEFS

-482 FKQITGEMGKMTD
+482 FKQISGEMSKMTD

-509 LGEDNSLKVLGSL
+509 LGEDNSLKVLESL

-535 AKKASDQLKESNPFE
+535 AKKTSDQLKESNPFE

-578 PLQKAVKNFI
+578 PLQKAVKDFI

-601 ITPVVNFVAKH
+601 ITPVVNFVADH
-612 GKAITAVLTG
+612 GKLILELMTAMLALNFTGKAINGLSKLHDAVTSTISVAQKVKDSKAFKWTASLGKKAFTKSIGAIKTVALGTGKLIGKSLKFTASIATKGANLAMAGLVKTAKATGTGIKLAFNFLKANPLILLVTAITAV
-622 ILALHFGSKVVS
+622 V
-634 SVSGVIKSV
+634 
-643 KTLLPVLK
+643 
-651 SIGTFMAANPATIW
+651 
-665 IAGFV
+665 V
-670 ALAIALTELYKHSA
+670 ALVELYKHNKKFRQFVDGLVKSA
-684 KFRSFVNGL
+684 KQ
-693 VEVAGNFF
+693 FF
-701 KSVGKWIGS
+701 EGI
-710 ATKTVGKFF
+710 T
-719 SNIGKWFSGV
+719 KWF
-729 GKSISDGASAIGKW
+729 
-743 FSGLV
+743 
-748 RGFQKGWDAFIKFAT
+748 
-763 GLLKTFGKI
+763 
-772 VLISMALPLGIAITL
+772 
-787 MKPLVGPMKTII
+787 
-799 SALAKWLKSVWT
+799 
-811 PVKNTWTSTWNAIGK
+811 
-826 WFSSLLNS
+826 
-834 IIKMWNTA
+834 
-842 MTALGNTLRKEMDA
+842 GN
-856 ISSVWSKAWSAIS
+856 
-869 RIFTDVWNKMVRVFE
+869 
-884 PIIKSIQRIV
+884 
-894 SDTVNAI
+894 
-901 SSAWSKAWSS
+901 AWSS
-911 IADFFSNIWSKL
+911 VTKSYDSFTHSFSKGWHSFTDGIGKAWNNTWSYVSNVFDKYINIYKRVIKTFTDFFTGNWRNLGKDIRGIWNALWDYVESIFGKKAGSIKHGIEGFGSKIWGTFQTIKDKVSGFWSDMWNGL
-923 VHIGENGINAI
+923 KDFARDGIN
-934 KNVLSPILSAIGR
+934 K
-947 LFSDTWKGIKN
+947 
-958 GFSSLWDDMMAG
+958 
-970 AKAGINGVIGVINTG
+970 VIGVINNG

-993 HMFGG
+993 HTFGG
-998 KENAL
+998 KKEAI

-1061 PAHALPKFAHGT
+1061 PAHALPKFAKGT
-1073 DNWLDTAIGWIKD
+1073 DNWLDTAVGWIKD
-1086 KWDKLTEFIA
+1086 KWEKLTEFIS
-1096 HPIKALGNVMNKA
+1096 HPIKSLGNIMNK
-1109 VSGIAGSPLVTNIAP
+1109 VVENISGSALVTNVAP
-1124 AMANGLVQGIADPI
+1124 AMGNGFVQGIADPI
-1138 VNMFKSLKKK
+1138 VNLFKSLKKK
-1148 HDDEGS
+1148 HDDEEAS
-1154 AAPAGSGVQRWK
+1154 APAGSGVQRWK

-1188 LRQIQSE
+1188 LRQIQTE

-1230 AYKFP
+1230 AYAFP
-1235 GHGNIF
+1235 GHKNIF

-1246 LLAALNYAKHRYGS
+1246 LLAALAYAKNRYGS
-1260 NLSFLGQGH
+1260 KLAGLGEGH
-1269 GYENGGIVSTHGLY
+1269 RYAQGGIVSQHGFY
-1283 EVAERNMPE
+1283 EVAEQNMPE

-1306 DLLEQAN
+1306 ELLGQAN
-1313 ARINGNQVTETASQ
+1313 QRINGTQSQQVVVQSDTAQ
-1327 TDLSRVESK
+1327 LEQK
-1336 LDNMISLLSQ
+1336 FDNVITLLSLMLGVNQDQ
-1346 LANGQGNQV
+1346 LKAMQAQGGINLPNLMNQMGMA
-1355 VQAIFDRNDLYR
+1355 QATHN
-1367 KQANDVN
+1367 
-1374 FRGYQSLI
+1374 YQSI

>member
-23 QGLNELKSAVK
+23 QGLNELKSAVR

-85 NRSTEAGEKTYQK
+85 NRSTEAGEATYQK

-110 NSMIAQQ
+110 ASMTKQQEQ
-117 AKAKQAYELQE
+117 AKRAYELQE

-241 GGKFEKLTGA
+241 GGKFEKLSGA
-251 VGKTTAGLT
+251 VGKTKLGLT
-260 ATVAVAGTAL
+260 ATVAAAGTAL

-298 KESKEAISAINKLY
+298 KESKEAVAAINKLY

-447 SLNDGRMDKAIGDFS
+447 SLNDGRMDKSISEFS

-568 ETKKFKKALE
+568 ETKNFKKALE
-578 PLQKAVKNFI
+578 PLQKAAKNFI
-588 NTMVKNMPAIVKA
+588 DTMVKNMPAIVKA
-601 ITPVVNFVAKH
+601 ITPVVNFVADH
-612 GKAITAVLTG
+612 GKLILGVLTTMLALNFTGKAINGISNLHGSIKDLMPTVTNAAKKGKEAFKWTASLGRTAFTKSIGAIKTASIATGKLIGKSLKFTASIATKGANLAMAGLVKTAKATGQGLKLAFNFLKANPLILLVTAITAV
-622 ILALHFGSKVVS
+622 V
-634 SVSGVIKSV
+634 
-643 KTLLPVLK
+643 
-651 SIGTFMAANPATIW
+651 
-665 IAGFV
+665 V
-670 ALAIALTELYKHSA
+670 ALVELYKHNKKFRQFVDGLVKSA
-684 KFRSFVNGL
+684 KQFFEGITKWFGNAWSSVTKAYNSFSRSF
-693 VEVAGNFF
+693 
-701 KSVGKWIGS
+701 S
-710 ATKTVGKFF
+710 
-719 SNIGKWFSGV
+719 
-729 GKSISDGASAIGKW
+729 
-743 FSGLV
+743 
-748 RGFQKGWDAFIKFAT
+748 KGWNSFTDGIGRAWNSTWSYVGNVFDKYINVYKRVI
-763 GLLKTFGKI
+763 KTFTDFFTGNWGNLGKDI
-772 VLISMALPLGIAITL
+772 RGIWNVLWDYVESIFGKKAGSIKNGIENF
-787 MKPLVGPMKTII
+787 G
-799 SALAKWLKSVWT
+799 
-811 PVKNTWTSTWNAIGK
+811 
-826 WFSSLLNS
+826 
-834 IIKMWNTA
+834 
-842 MTALGNTLRKEMDA
+842 
-856 ISSVWSKAWSAIS
+856 SSVWNLFGRIKDRVSGFWS
-869 RIFTDVWNKMVRVFE
+869 DMWNGLK
-884 PIIKSIQRIV
+884 
-894 SDTVNAI
+894 
-901 SSAWSKAWSS
+901 
-911 IADFFSNIWSKL
+911 DFARD
-923 VHIGENGINAI
+923 GIN
-934 KNVLSPILSAIGR
+934 N
-947 LFSDTWKGIKN
+947 
-958 GFSSLWDDMMAG
+958 
-970 AKAGINGVIGVINTG
+970 VIGVINTG

-993 HMFGG
+993 HTFGG
-998 KENAL
+998 KKEAI

-1061 PAHALPKFAHGT
+1061 PAHALPKFANGT
-1073 DNWLDTAIGWIKD
+1073 DNWLDTAVGWVKD
-1086 KWDKLTEFIA
+1086 KWEKLTEFIS
-1096 HPIKALGNVMNKA
+1096 HPIKSLGNIMNKA
-1109 VSGIAGSPLVTNIAP
+1109 VENISGSALVTNVAP
-1124 AMANGLVQGIADPI
+1124 AMGNGFVQGIADPI
-1138 VNMFKSLKKK
+1138 VNLFKSLKKK
-1148 HDDEGS
+1148 HDDEGAS
-1154 AAPAGSGVQRWK
+1154 APAGSGVQRWK

-1188 LRQIQSE
+1188 LRQIQTE

-1260 NLSFLGQGH
+1260 DLSFLGQGH

-1306 DLLEQAN
+1306 QLLAEAN
-1313 ARINGNQVTETASQ
+1313 QRINGAQSQQVVVQSDTTQLEQ
-1327 TDLSRVESK
+1327 K
-1336 LDNMISLLSQ
+1336 FDNVIALLSLMLGVNQDQ
-1346 LANGQGNQV
+1346 LKAMQSQGGINLPNLMNQMGMA
-1355 VQAIFDRNDLYR
+1355 QTTHN
-1367 KQANDVN
+1367 
-1374 FRGYQSLI
+1374 YQSI